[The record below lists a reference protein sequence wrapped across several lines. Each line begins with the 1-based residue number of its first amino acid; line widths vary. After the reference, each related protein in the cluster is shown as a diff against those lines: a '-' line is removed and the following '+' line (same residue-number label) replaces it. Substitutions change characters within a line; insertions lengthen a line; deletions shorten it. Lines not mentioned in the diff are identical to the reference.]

1 MIQLNLFINKNIVN
15 FILLLY
21 KLMRCFMRKR
31 LLIVFSVL
39 LFLLC
44 LSVVSATDE
53 NTNSSI
59 VAQDYDGNEFY
70 VDLGGDDSNSG
81 QLNSPFNSINK
92 AVEVSKSNDNVVIH
106 LGEGTFEGNGNVMI
120 SINKAHLSQ
129 GGSITIVGAGAD
141 KTIIKGSSA
150 YYAFNIYADS
160 VVTLRDLSIVDC
172 KSVEGGAICN
182 SGTLLVDNCIFRNN
196 FAFNTGGAISSIENG
211 DCKIY
216 NSVFINNSV
225 ICNDEYENAN
235 GGAVYSLKSDL
246 LVDSC
251 RFVGNFAKGNCLN
264 AISGGAIYVGAYLN
278 NVPSVKNSNFI
289 NNYVVSTSFRTNW
302 QYAKGGSIYMINCNL
317 FNDSFINSSVTGN
330 NGVGGSYYSE
340 PKYLNSISN
349 ILRINS
355 SVNGVLESNIYPADY
370 DGKYSNEVVVY
381 VSVNGN
387 DENGNGSFNNPYA
400 TIANAI
406 AKSVGNVYNLKVYL
420 LDGVYS
426 GAGNTN
432 ISLPS
437 SMNIQIAGIGSKV
450 IIDGS
455 GSNWFAA
462 NERSISGFKYA
473 LSNLTLINF
482 KAKSIGY
489 KKENN
494 IGVISNYA
502 DLTIDNCIFKNIIGS
517 SISNYDLANLKV
529 ISSSFVDSKHLGFYG
544 GVLFNYD
551 ANARFYK
558 CIVNNYSS
566 TDIFYSTAVNTENVY
581 LEFFNSTFKNL
592 KSFDSRCKFLGASNT
607 NVTMSYVNYAD
618 NDCNFAVAYDKS
630 FMKIDNSVFK
640 NSNWLSGSVN
650 GMIWNVC
657 NSSFININSLTFS
670 SINGYKSNFN
680 GCLFDGGNVEFRGN
694 IITVGNSSFYNN
706 KVIIVNN
713 DNQKGNLDFN
723 YNYWIDETP
732 KNMMDTTAN
741 VKLNYWIV
749 KHLSAENLFNDSYKV
764 VISYKLF
771 DGSNYKNYDVR
782 YVPIKP
788 VRFILIT
795 SKGTNSLDSGTLIND
810 IFEFI
815 NTANNDRNVVVS
827 FTDNTKLNITLYNQ
841 HKVDTNIDL
850 SQKTAKI
857 GDIVEINVNI
867 KDNKTGL
874 AVDSGIVEIY
884 LNNKLI
890 SSNNVTG
897 VAISKSITV
906 DESKSFYNISVIYK
920 GNNKYS
926 NSSNSIILRIS
937 SLPLETLIISKDL
950 TKYYKNGTHFDIILK
965 DVLGN
970 VLVNKEVKITINGV
984 TYKKIT
990 DTNGKARLSI
1000 NLLPGVYNITTSF
1013 EDDGNYVKSLN
1024 TNKIVVLSKII
1035 TKFVDNNKFIV
1046 KLVNDDG
1053 TPKTNASLAIIANGV
1068 QYNRITNSSGEA
1080 RLNVRLNPS
1089 NYIFTV
1095 TDGLEV
1101 VSSPVH
1107 VLSTIRT
1114 SDISMF
1120 YKDGTRF
1127 AAKLYDANGK
1137 IVSNK
1142 EVAITVNGVTYNKL
1156 TDSKGVAYLNINLN
1170 PGVYSIS
1177 TSYEGK
1183 TVYNTILISAMPV
1196 TIVSSS
1202 IHIQQGTFYKVKF
1215 SDALSN
1221 PIIGQKVGIFV
1232 NGVMYYRETDDLGFA
1247 SLKINLNPGHYMITS
1262 GLLSNI

>member
-1 MIQLNLFINKNIVN
+1 MMKKFLTVFFI
-15 FILLLY
+15 
-21 KLMRCFMRKR
+21 
-31 LLIVFSVL
+31 L

-92 AVEVSKSNDNVVIH
+92 AVEVSNPRDNVVIH

-196 FAFNTGGAISSIENG
+196 FAFNAGGAISSIENG

-225 ICNDEYENAN
+225 TCNDEYGNAN

-251 RFVGNFAKGNCLN
+251 RFVGNFAKSNCLN

-302 QYAKGGSIYMINCNL
+302 EYAKGGSIYMINCNL

-406 AKSVGNVYNLKVYL
+406 AKSAGNVYNLKVYL
-420 LDGVYS
+420 LDGIYS

-437 SMNIQIAGIGSKV
+437 SMNIQIAAIGSKV

-462 NERSISGFKYA
+462 NERSISGFKYV

-482 KAKSIGY
+482 KAKSTGY

-502 DLTIDNCIFKNIIGS
+502 DLTIDNCIFKNIAGS

-529 ISSSFVDSKHLGFYG
+529 INSSFVDSKHLGFYG

-551 ANARFYK
+551 ANARFYN

-630 FMKIDNSVFK
+630 FVKIDNSVFK

-650 GMIWNVC
+650 GMIWNVY

-670 SINGYKSNFN
+670 SINDYKSNFN

-694 IITVGNSSFYNN
+694 TITVGNSSFYNN

-732 KNMMDTTAN
+732 KNMIDTTAN

-788 VRFILIT
+788 VRFTLIT
-795 SKGTNSLDSGTLIND
+795 SKGSNSLDSGTLIND

-815 NTANNDRNVVVS
+815 NTANDDRNVVVS

-857 GDIVEINVNI
+857 WDIVEINVNI

-874 AVDSGIVEIY
+874 AVDFGIVEIY

-897 VAISKSITV
+897 LAISKSITV

-920 GNNKYS
+920 GNNKYA
-926 NSSNSIILRIS
+926 NSSNSAILRIS
-937 SLPLETLIISKDL
+937 SIPLETVIISKDL
-950 TKYYKNGTHFDIILK
+950 TKYYKNGSQFDVVLK

-970 VLVNKEVKITINGV
+970 VLVGKIVKITINGV
-984 TYKKIT
+984 TYNKIT
-990 DTNGKARLSI
+990 NDKGEARLSI
-1000 NLLPGVYNITTSF
+1000 NLFPGVYNITVLF
-1013 EDDGNYVKSLN
+1013 EDDDNYVKSLN

-1068 QYNRITNSSGEA
+1068 QYNRITNGSGEA
-1080 RLNVRLNPS
+1080 RLNVRLNPN
-1089 NYIFTV
+1089 NYIFAV
-1095 TDGLEV
+1095 TDGQEV
-1101 VSSPVH
+1101 VSSSVN
-1107 VLSTIRT
+1107 VLSTIET

-1120 YKDGTRF
+1120 YKDGTKYSV
-1127 AAKLYDANGK
+1127 KLCDLDGN
-1137 IVSNK
+1137 IMPNK
-1142 EVAITVNGVTYNKL
+1142 NVAITINGVTYNKV
-1156 TDSKGVAYLNINLN
+1156 TDSNGVAYLNINLN
-1170 PGVYSIS
+1170 PGTYSVWATYGDKTVCNTVSIS
-1177 TSYEGK
+1177 PMVVS
-1183 TVYNTILISAMPV
+1183 M
-1196 TIVSSS
+1196 VSSS
-1202 IHIQQGTFYKVKF
+1202 VNIQQGTFYKVKF

-1221 PIIGQKVGIFV
+1221 PIVGQEVGILI
-1232 NGVMYYRETDDLGFA
+1232 NGIMYHRVTDELGVA
-1247 SLKINLNPGHYMITS
+1247 SIKINLNPGSYMVMS
-1262 GLLSNI
+1262 GLLSNAYEAKTINNVITVSGDYL

>member
-1 MIQLNLFINKNIVN
+1 
-15 FILLLY
+15 
-21 KLMRCFMRKR
+21 MRKKF
-31 LLIVFSVL
+31 LTVFFIL

-92 AVEVSKSNDNVVIH
+92 AVEVSNPRDNVVIH

-225 ICNDEYENAN
+225 TCNDEYENAK

-264 AISGGAIYVGAYLN
+264 AISGGAIYVGTYLN

-289 NNYVVSTSFRTNW
+289 NNYVVSTNFRTNW

-355 SVNGVLESNIYPADY
+355 TVNGVLESNIYPADY

-406 AKSVGNVYNLKVYL
+406 AKSAGNVYNLKVYL
-420 LDGVYS
+420 LDGIYS

-462 NERSISGFKYA
+462 NERSISGFKYV

-482 KAKSIGY
+482 KAKSTGY

-551 ANARFYK
+551 ANARFYN
-558 CIVNNYSS
+558 CIVDNYSSS

-630 FMKIDNSVFK
+630 FVKIDNSVFK

-650 GMIWNVC
+650 GMIWNVY

-670 SINGYKSNFN
+670 SINDYKSNFN

-694 IITVGNSSFYNN
+694 TITVGNSSFYNN

-723 YNYWIDETP
+723 YNYWNNNNP
-732 KNMMDTTAN
+732 KNMIDTTAN

-795 SKGTNSLDSGTLIND
+795 SKGSNSLDSGTLIND

-815 NTANNDRNVVVS
+815 NTANDDRNVVVS

-874 AVDSGIVEIY
+874 AVDFGIVEIY

-897 VAISKSITV
+897 LAISKSITV

-920 GNNKYS
+920 GNNKYAD
-926 NSSNSIILRIS
+926 SSNSAILRIS
-937 SLPLETLIISKDL
+937 SIPLETVIISKDL
-950 TKYYKNGTHFDIILK
+950 TKYYKNGSQFDVVLK

-970 VLVNKEVKITINGV
+970 VLVGKIVKITINGV
-984 TYKKIT
+984 TYNKIT
-990 DTNGKARLSI
+990 NDKGEARLSI
-1000 NLLPGVYNITTSF
+1000 NLFPGVYNITVLF
-1013 EDDGNYVKSLN
+1013 EDDDNYVKSLN

-1068 QYNRITNSSGEA
+1068 QYNRITNGSGEA
-1080 RLNVRLNPS
+1080 RLNVRLNPN
-1089 NYIFTV
+1089 NYIFAV
-1095 TDGLEV
+1095 TDGQEV
-1101 VSSPVH
+1101 VSSSVN
-1107 VLSTIRT
+1107 VLSTIET

-1120 YKDGTRF
+1120 YKDGTKYSV
-1127 AAKLYDANGK
+1127 KLCDLDGN
-1137 IVSNK
+1137 IMPNK
-1142 EVAITVNGVTYNKL
+1142 NVAITINGVTYNKV
-1156 TDSKGVAYLNINLN
+1156 TDSNGVAYLNINLN
-1170 PGVYSIS
+1170 PGTYSVWATYGDKTVCNTVSIS
-1177 TSYEGK
+1177 PMVVS
-1183 TVYNTILISAMPV
+1183 M
-1196 TIVSSS
+1196 VSSS
-1202 IHIQQGTFYKVKF
+1202 VNIQQGTFYKVKF

-1221 PIIGQKVGIFV
+1221 PIVGQEVGILI
-1232 NGVMYYRETDDLGFA
+1232 NGIMYHRVTDELGVA
-1247 SLKINLNPGHYMITS
+1247 SIKINLNPGSYMVMS
-1262 GLLSNI
+1262 GLLSNAYEAKTINNVITVSGDYL

>member
-1 MIQLNLFINKNIVN
+1 
-15 FILLLY
+15 
-21 KLMRCFMRKR
+21 MRKKF
-31 LLIVFSVL
+31 LTVFFIL

-59 VAQDYDGNEFY
+59 VVQDYDGNEFY

-92 AVEVSKSNDNVVIH
+92 AVEVSDPRDNVVIY

-225 ICNDEYENAN
+225 TCNDEYGNAN

-302 QYAKGGSIYMINCNL
+302 EYAKGGSIYMINCNL

-406 AKSVGNVYNLKVYL
+406 AKSAGNVYNLKVYL

-462 NERSISGFKYA
+462 NERSISGFKYV

-482 KAKSIGY
+482 KAKSTGY

-502 DLTIDNCIFKNIIGS
+502 DLTIDNCIFKNIAGS

-551 ANARFYK
+551 ANARFYN

-607 NVTMSYVNYAD
+607 NVTMSHINYID

-630 FMKIDNSVFK
+630 FVKIDNSVFK

-650 GMIWNVC
+650 GMIWNVY

-670 SINGYKSNFN
+670 SINDYKSNFN

-694 IITVGNSSFYNN
+694 TITVGNSSFYNN

-723 YNYWIDETP
+723 YNYWNNNNP
-732 KNMMDTTAN
+732 KNMIDTTAN

-782 YVPIKP
+782 YVPVKP

-795 SKGTNSLDSGTLIND
+795 SKGSNSLDSGTLIND

-815 NTANNDRNVVVS
+815 NTANDDRNVVVS

-874 AVDSGIVEIY
+874 AVDFGIVEIY

-897 VAISKSITV
+897 LAISKSITV

-920 GNNKYS
+920 GNNKYA
-926 NSSNSIILRIS
+926 NSSNSAILRIS
-937 SLPLETLIISKDL
+937 SIPLETVIISKDL
-950 TKYYKNGTHFDIILK
+950 TKYYKNGSQFDVVLK

-970 VLVNKEVKITINGV
+970 VLVGKIVKITINGV
-984 TYKKIT
+984 TYNKIT
-990 DTNGKARLSI
+990 NDKGEARLSI
-1000 NLLPGVYNITTSF
+1000 NLFPGVYNITVLF
-1013 EDDGNYVKSLN
+1013 EDDDNYVKSLN

-1068 QYNRITNSSGEA
+1068 QYNRITNGSGEA
-1080 RLNVRLNPS
+1080 RLNVRLNPN
-1089 NYIFTV
+1089 NYIFAV
-1095 TDGLEV
+1095 TDGQEV
-1101 VSSPVH
+1101 VSSSVN
-1107 VLSTIRT
+1107 VLSTIET

-1120 YKDGTRF
+1120 YKDGTKYSV
-1127 AAKLYDANGK
+1127 KLCDLDGN
-1137 IVSNK
+1137 IMPNK
-1142 EVAITVNGVTYNKL
+1142 NVAITINGVTYNKV
-1156 TDSKGVAYLNINLN
+1156 TDSNGVAYLNINLN
-1170 PGVYSIS
+1170 PGTYSVWATYGDKTVCNTVSIS
-1177 TSYEGK
+1177 PMVVS
-1183 TVYNTILISAMPV
+1183 M
-1196 TIVSSS
+1196 VSSS
-1202 IHIQQGTFYKVKF
+1202 VNIQQGTFYKVKF

-1221 PIIGQKVGIFV
+1221 PIVGQEVGILI
-1232 NGVMYYRETDDLGFA
+1232 NGIMYHRVTDELGVA
-1247 SLKINLNPGHYMITS
+1247 SIKINLNPGSYMVMS
-1262 GLLSNI
+1262 GLLSNAYEAKTINNVITVSGDYL

>member
-1 MIQLNLFINKNIVN
+1 
-15 FILLLY
+15 
-21 KLMRCFMRKR
+21 MRKKF
-31 LLIVFSVL
+31 LTVFFIL

-92 AVEVSKSNDNVVIH
+92 AVEVSNPRDNVVIH

-225 ICNDEYENAN
+225 TCNDEYGNAN

-302 QYAKGGSIYMINCNL
+302 EYAKGGSIYMINCNL

-387 DENGNGSFNNPYA
+387 DEKGNGSFNNPYA

-406 AKSVGNVYNLKVYL
+406 AKSAGNVYNLKVYL

-462 NERSISGFKYA
+462 NERSISGFKYV

-482 KAKSIGY
+482 KAKSTGY

-551 ANARFYK
+551 ANARFYN

-630 FMKIDNSVFK
+630 FVKIDNSVFK

-650 GMIWNVC
+650 GMIWDVC

-670 SINGYKSNFN
+670 SINDYKSNFN

-694 IITVGNSSFYNN
+694 TITVGNSSFYNN

-723 YNYWIDETP
+723 YNYWNNNNP
-732 KNMMDTTAN
+732 KNMIDTTAN

-782 YVPIKP
+782 YVPVKP
-788 VRFILIT
+788 VRFTLIT

-815 NTANNDRNVVVS
+815 NTANDDRNVVVS

-857 GDIVEINVNI
+857 WDIVEINVNI

-874 AVDSGIVEIY
+874 AVDFGIVEIY

-897 VAISKSITV
+897 LAISKSITV

-920 GNNKYS
+920 GNNKYAD
-926 NSSNSIILRIS
+926 SSNSAILRIS
-937 SLPLETLIISKDL
+937 SIPLETVIISKDL
-950 TKYYKNGTHFDIILK
+950 TKYYKNGSQFDVVLK

-970 VLVNKEVKITINGV
+970 VLVGKIVKITINGV
-984 TYKKIT
+984 TYNKIT
-990 DTNGKARLSI
+990 NDKGEARLSI
-1000 NLLPGVYNITTSF
+1000 NLFPGVYNITVLF
-1013 EDDGNYVKSLN
+1013 EDDDNYVKSLN
-1024 TNKIVVLSKII
+1024 INKIVVLSKII

-1068 QYNRITNSSGEA
+1068 QYNRITNGSGEA
-1080 RLNVRLNPS
+1080 RLNVRLNPN
-1089 NYIFTV
+1089 NYIFAV
-1095 TDGLEV
+1095 TDGQEV
-1101 VSSPVH
+1101 VSSSVN
-1107 VLSTIRT
+1107 VLSTIET

-1120 YKDGTRF
+1120 YKDGTKYSV
-1127 AAKLYDANGK
+1127 KLCDLDGN
-1137 IVSNK
+1137 IMPNK
-1142 EVAITVNGVTYNKL
+1142 NVAITINGVTYNKV
-1156 TDSKGVAYLNINLN
+1156 TDSNGVAYLNINLN
-1170 PGVYSIS
+1170 PGTYSVWATYGDKTVCNTVSIS
-1177 TSYEGK
+1177 PMVVS
-1183 TVYNTILISAMPV
+1183 M
-1196 TIVSSS
+1196 VSSS
-1202 IHIQQGTFYKVKF
+1202 VNIQQGTFYKVKF

-1221 PIIGQKVGIFV
+1221 PIVGQEVGILI
-1232 NGVMYYRETDDLGFA
+1232 NGIMYHRVTDELGVA
-1247 SLKINLNPGHYMITS
+1247 SIKINLNPGSYMVMS
-1262 GLLSNI
+1262 GLLSNAYEAKTINNVITVSGDYL

>member
-1 MIQLNLFINKNIVN
+1 
-15 FILLLY
+15 
-21 KLMRCFMRKR
+21 MRKKF
-31 LLIVFSVL
+31 LTIFFIL

-92 AVEVSKSNDNVVIH
+92 AVEVSNPRDNVVIH

-182 SGTLLVDNCIFRNN
+182 SGTLLVDKCIFRNN
-196 FAFNTGGAISSIENG
+196 FAFNAGGAISSIENG

-225 ICNDEYENAN
+225 TCNDEYGNAN

-302 QYAKGGSIYMINCNL
+302 EYAKGGSIYMINCNL

-406 AKSVGNVYNLKVYL
+406 AKSAGNVYNLKVYL
-420 LDGVYS
+420 LDGIYS

-462 NERSISGFKYA
+462 NERSISGFKYV

-482 KAKSIGY
+482 KAKSTGY

-502 DLTIDNCIFKNIIGS
+502 DLTIDNCIFKNIAGS

-551 ANARFYK
+551 ANARFYN

-607 NVTMSYVNYAD
+607 NVTMSHINYID

-630 FMKIDNSVFK
+630 FVKIDNSVFK

-650 GMIWNVC
+650 GMIWNVY

-670 SINGYKSNFN
+670 SINDYKSNFN

-694 IITVGNSSFYNN
+694 TITVGNSSFYNN

-723 YNYWIDETP
+723 YNYWNNNNP
-732 KNMMDTTAN
+732 KNMIDTTAN

-782 YVPIKP
+782 YVPVKP
-788 VRFILIT
+788 VRFTLIT

-815 NTANNDRNVVVS
+815 NTANDDRNVVVS

-874 AVDSGIVEIY
+874 AVDFGIVEIY

-897 VAISKSITV
+897 LAISKSITV

-920 GNNKYS
+920 GNNKYA
-926 NSSNSIILRIS
+926 NSSNSAILRIS
-937 SLPLETLIISKDL
+937 SIPLETVIISKDL
-950 TKYYKNGTHFDIILK
+950 TKYYKNGSQFDVVLK

-970 VLVNKEVKITINGV
+970 VLVGKIVKITINGV
-984 TYKKIT
+984 TYNKIT
-990 DTNGKARLSI
+990 NDKGEARLSI
-1000 NLLPGVYNITTSF
+1000 NLFPGVYNITVLF
-1013 EDDGNYVKSLN
+1013 EDDDNYVKSLN

-1068 QYNRITNSSGEA
+1068 QYNRITNGSGEA
-1080 RLNVRLNPS
+1080 RLNVRLNPN
-1089 NYIFTV
+1089 NYIFAV
-1095 TDGLEV
+1095 TDGQEV
-1101 VSSPVH
+1101 VSSSVN
-1107 VLSTIRT
+1107 VLSTIET

-1120 YKDGTRF
+1120 YKDGTKYSV
-1127 AAKLYDANGK
+1127 KLCDLDGN
-1137 IVSNK
+1137 IMPNK
-1142 EVAITVNGVTYNKL
+1142 NVAITINGVTYNKV
-1156 TDSKGVAYLNINLN
+1156 TDSNGVAYLNINLN
-1170 PGVYSIS
+1170 PGTYSVWATYGDKTVCNTVSIS
-1177 TSYEGK
+1177 PMVVS
-1183 TVYNTILISAMPV
+1183 M
-1196 TIVSSS
+1196 VSSS
-1202 IHIQQGTFYKVKF
+1202 VNIQQGTFYKVKF

-1221 PIIGQKVGIFV
+1221 PIVGQEVGILI
-1232 NGVMYYRETDDLGFA
+1232 NGIMYHRVTDELGVA
-1247 SLKINLNPGHYMITS
+1247 SIKINLNPGSYMVMS
-1262 GLLSNI
+1262 GLLSNAYEAKTINNVITVSGDYL

>member
-1 MIQLNLFINKNIVN
+1 
-15 FILLLY
+15 
-21 KLMRCFMRKR
+21 MRKKF
-31 LLIVFSVL
+31 LTVFFIL

-92 AVEVSKSNDNVVIH
+92 AVEVSNPRDNVVIH

-264 AISGGAIYVGAYLN
+264 AISGGAIYVGTYLN

-289 NNYVVSTSFRTNW
+289 NNYVVSTNFGTNW

-406 AKSVGNVYNLKVYL
+406 AKSAGNVYNLKVYL

-462 NERSISGFKYA
+462 NERSISGFKYV

-502 DLTIDNCIFKNIIGS
+502 DLTIDNCIFKNIAGS

-551 ANARFYK
+551 ANARFYN

-630 FMKIDNSVFK
+630 SVKIDNSVFK

-650 GMIWNVC
+650 GMIWDVC

-670 SINGYKSNFN
+670 SINDYKSNFN

-732 KNMMDTTAN
+732 KNMIDTTAN

-815 NTANNDRNVVVS
+815 NTANDDRNVVVN

-874 AVDSGIVEIY
+874 AVDFGIVEIY

-897 VAISKSITV
+897 LAISKSITV

-920 GNNKYS
+920 GNNKYA
-926 NSSNSIILRIS
+926 NSSNSAILRIS
-937 SLPLETLIISKDL
+937 SIPLETVIISKDL
-950 TKYYKNGTHFDIILK
+950 TKYYKNGSQFDVVLK

-970 VLVNKEVKITINGV
+970 VLVGKIVKITINGV
-984 TYKKIT
+984 TYNKIT
-990 DTNGKARLSI
+990 NDKGEARLSI
-1000 NLLPGVYNITTSF
+1000 NLFPGVYNITVLF
-1013 EDDGNYVKSLN
+1013 EDDDNYVKSLN

-1068 QYNRITNSSGEA
+1068 QYNRITNGSGEA
-1080 RLNVRLNPS
+1080 RLNVRLNPN
-1089 NYIFTV
+1089 NYIFAV
-1095 TDGLEV
+1095 TDGQEV
-1101 VSSPVH
+1101 VSSSVN
-1107 VLSTIRT
+1107 VLSTIET

-1120 YKDGTRF
+1120 YKDGTKYSV
-1127 AAKLYDANGK
+1127 KLCDLDGN
-1137 IVSNK
+1137 IMPNK
-1142 EVAITVNGVTYNKL
+1142 NVAITINGVTYNKV
-1156 TDSKGVAYLNINLN
+1156 TDSNGVAYLNINLN
-1170 PGVYSIS
+1170 PGTYSVWATYGDKTVCNTVSIS
-1177 TSYEGK
+1177 PMVVS
-1183 TVYNTILISAMPV
+1183 M
-1196 TIVSSS
+1196 VSSS
-1202 IHIQQGTFYKVKF
+1202 VNIQQGTFYKVKF

-1221 PIIGQKVGIFV
+1221 PIVGQEVGILI
-1232 NGVMYYRETDDLGFA
+1232 NGIMYHRVTDELGVA
-1247 SLKINLNPGHYMITS
+1247 SIKINLNPGSYMVMS
-1262 GLLSNI
+1262 GLLSNAYEAKTINNVITVSGDYL

>member
-1 MIQLNLFINKNIVN
+1 MMKKFLTVFFI
-15 FILLLY
+15 
-21 KLMRCFMRKR
+21 
-31 LLIVFSVL
+31 L

-92 AVEVSKSNDNVVIH
+92 AVEVSNPRDNVVIH

-225 ICNDEYENAN
+225 TCNDEYGNAN

-264 AISGGAIYVGAYLN
+264 AISGGAIYVGTYLN

-289 NNYVVSTSFRTNW
+289 NNYVVSTNW
-302 QYAKGGSIYMINCNL
+302 EYAKGGSIYMINCNL

-406 AKSVGNVYNLKVYL
+406 AKSAGNVYNLKVYL

-462 NERSISGFKYA
+462 NERSISGFKYV

-482 KAKSIGY
+482 KAKSTGY

-502 DLTIDNCIFKNIIGS
+502 DLTIDNCIFKNIAGS

-551 ANARFYK
+551 ANARFYN

-630 FMKIDNSVFK
+630 FVKIDNSVFK

-650 GMIWNVC
+650 GMIWNVY

-670 SINGYKSNFN
+670 SINDYKSNFN

-694 IITVGNSSFYNN
+694 TITVGNSSFYNN

-723 YNYWIDETP
+723 YNYWNNNNP
-732 KNMMDTTAN
+732 KNMIDTTAN

-771 DGSNYKNYDVR
+771 DGSDYKDYDVR

-788 VRFILIT
+788 VRFTLIT
-795 SKGTNSLDSGTLIND
+795 SKGSNSLDSGTLIND

-815 NTANNDRNVVVS
+815 NTANDDRNVVVS

-857 GDIVEINVNI
+857 WDIVEINVNI

-874 AVDSGIVEIY
+874 AVDFGIVEIY

-897 VAISKSITV
+897 LAISKSITV

-920 GNNKYS
+920 GNNKYA
-926 NSSNSIILRIS
+926 NSSNSAILRIS
-937 SLPLETLIISKDL
+937 SIPLETVIISKDL
-950 TKYYKNGTHFDIILK
+950 TKYYKNGSQFDVVLK

-970 VLVNKEVKITINGV
+970 VLVGKIVKITINGV
-984 TYKKIT
+984 TYNKIT
-990 DTNGKARLSI
+990 NDKGEARLSI
-1000 NLLPGVYNITTSF
+1000 NLFPGVYNITVLF
-1013 EDDGNYVKSLN
+1013 EDDDNYVKSLN

-1068 QYNRITNSSGEA
+1068 QYNRITNGSGEA
-1080 RLNVRLNPS
+1080 RLNVRLNPN
-1089 NYIFTV
+1089 NYIFAV
-1095 TDGLEV
+1095 TDGQEV
-1101 VSSPVH
+1101 VSSSVN
-1107 VLSTIRT
+1107 VLSTIET

-1120 YKDGTRF
+1120 YKDGTKYSV
-1127 AAKLYDANGK
+1127 KLCDLDGN
-1137 IVSNK
+1137 IMPNK
-1142 EVAITVNGVTYNKL
+1142 NVAITINGVTYNKV
-1156 TDSKGVAYLNINLN
+1156 TDSNGVAYLNINLN
-1170 PGVYSIS
+1170 PGTYSVWATYGDKTVCNTVSIS
-1177 TSYEGK
+1177 PMVVS
-1183 TVYNTILISAMPV
+1183 M
-1196 TIVSSS
+1196 VSSS
-1202 IHIQQGTFYKVKF
+1202 VNIQQGTFYKVKF

-1221 PIIGQKVGIFV
+1221 PIVGQEVGILI
-1232 NGVMYYRETDDLGFA
+1232 NGIMYHRVTDELGVA
-1247 SLKINLNPGHYMITS
+1247 SIKINLNPGSYMVMS
-1262 GLLSNI
+1262 GLLSNAYEAKTINNVITVSGDYL

>member
-1 MIQLNLFINKNIVN
+1 
-15 FILLLY
+15 
-21 KLMRCFMRKR
+21 MRKKF
-31 LLIVFSVL
+31 LTVFFIL

-92 AVEVSKSNDNVVIH
+92 AVEVSNPRDNVVIH

-225 ICNDEYENAN
+225 TCNDEYGNAN

-251 RFVGNFAKGNCLN
+251 RFVGNFAKGKCLN

-289 NNYVVSTSFRTNW
+289 NNYVVSTNFRTNW
-302 QYAKGGSIYMINCNL
+302 EYAKGGSIYMINCNL

-406 AKSVGNVYNLKVYL
+406 AKSAGNVYNLKVYL
-420 LDGVYS
+420 LDGIYS

-437 SMNIQIAGIGSKV
+437 SMNIQIAAIGSKV

-462 NERSISGFKYA
+462 NERSISGFKYV

-482 KAKSIGY
+482 KAKSTGY

-502 DLTIDNCIFKNIIGS
+502 DLTIDNCIFKNIAGS

-551 ANARFYK
+551 ANARFYN

-630 FMKIDNSVFK
+630 FVKIDNSVFK

-650 GMIWNVC
+650 GMIWNVY

-670 SINGYKSNFN
+670 SINDYKSNFN

-694 IITVGNSSFYNN
+694 TITVGNSSFYNN

-732 KNMMDTTAN
+732 KNMIDTTAN

-771 DGSNYKNYDVR
+771 DGSDYKDYDVR

-788 VRFILIT
+788 VRFTLIT
-795 SKGTNSLDSGTLIND
+795 SKGSNSLDSGILIND

-815 NTANNDRNVVVS
+815 NTANDDRNVVVS

-874 AVDSGIVEIY
+874 AVDFGIVEIY

-897 VAISKSITV
+897 LAISKSITV

-920 GNNKYS
+920 GNNKYAD
-926 NSSNSIILRIS
+926 SSNSAILRIS
-937 SLPLETLIISKDL
+937 SIPLETVIISKDL
-950 TKYYKNGTHFDIILK
+950 TKYYKNGSQFDVVLK

-970 VLVNKEVKITINGV
+970 VLVGKIVKITINGV
-984 TYKKIT
+984 TYNKIT
-990 DTNGKARLSI
+990 NDKGEARLSI
-1000 NLLPGVYNITTSF
+1000 NLFPGVYNITVLF
-1013 EDDGNYVKSLN
+1013 EDDDNYVKSLN

-1068 QYNRITNSSGEA
+1068 QYNRITNGSGEA
-1080 RLNVRLNPS
+1080 RLNVRLNPN
-1089 NYIFTV
+1089 NYIFAV
-1095 TDGLEV
+1095 TDGQEV
-1101 VSSPVH
+1101 VSSSVN
-1107 VLSTIRT
+1107 VLSTIET

-1120 YKDGTRF
+1120 YKDGTKYSV
-1127 AAKLYDANGK
+1127 KLCDLDGN
-1137 IVSNK
+1137 IMPNK
-1142 EVAITVNGVTYNKL
+1142 NVAITINGVTYNKV
-1156 TDSKGVAYLNINLN
+1156 TDSNGVAYLNINLN
-1170 PGVYSIS
+1170 PGTYSVWATYGDKTVCNTVSIS
-1177 TSYEGK
+1177 PMVVS
-1183 TVYNTILISAMPV
+1183 M
-1196 TIVSSS
+1196 VSSS
-1202 IHIQQGTFYKVKF
+1202 VNIQQGTFYKVKF

-1221 PIIGQKVGIFV
+1221 PIVGQEVGILI
-1232 NGVMYYRETDDLGFA
+1232 NGIMYHRVTDELGVA
-1247 SLKINLNPGHYMITS
+1247 SIKINLNPGSYMVMS
-1262 GLLSNI
+1262 GLLSNAYEAKTINNVITVSGDYL

>member
-1 MIQLNLFINKNIVN
+1 
-15 FILLLY
+15 
-21 KLMRCFMRKR
+21 MRKKF
-31 LLIVFSVL
+31 LTVFFIL

-92 AVEVSKSNDNVVIH
+92 AVEVSNSRDNVVIY

-182 SGTLLVDNCIFRNN
+182 SGTLLVDKCIFRNN
-196 FAFNTGGAISSIENG
+196 FAFNAGGAISSIENG

-225 ICNDEYENAN
+225 TCNDEYGNAN

-264 AISGGAIYVGAYLN
+264 AISGGAIYVGTYLN

-302 QYAKGGSIYMINCNL
+302 EYAKGGSIYMINCNL

-406 AKSVGNVYNLKVYL
+406 AKSAGNVYNLKVYL

-462 NERSISGFKYA
+462 NERSISGFKYV

-482 KAKSIGY
+482 KAKSTGY

-551 ANARFYK
+551 ANARFYN
-558 CIVNNYSS
+558 CIVDNYSSS

-607 NVTMSYVNYAD
+607 NVTMSHINYID

-630 FMKIDNSVFK
+630 FVKIDNSVFK

-650 GMIWNVC
+650 GMIWDVC

-670 SINGYKSNFN
+670 SINDYKSNFN

-694 IITVGNSSFYNN
+694 TITVGNSSFYNN

-732 KNMMDTTAN
+732 KNMIDTTAN

-782 YVPIKP
+782 YVPVKP
-788 VRFILIT
+788 VRFTLIT

-815 NTANNDRNVVVS
+815 NTANDDRNVVVS

-857 GDIVEINVNI
+857 WDIVEINVNI

-874 AVDSGIVEIY
+874 AVDFGIVEIY

-897 VAISKSITV
+897 LAISKSITV

-920 GNNKYS
+920 GNNKYAD
-926 NSSNSIILRIS
+926 SSNSAILRIS
-937 SLPLETLIISKDL
+937 SIPLETVIISKDL
-950 TKYYKNGTHFDIILK
+950 TKYYKNGSQFDVVLK

-970 VLVNKEVKITINGV
+970 VLVGKIVKITINGV
-984 TYKKIT
+984 TYNKIT
-990 DTNGKARLSI
+990 NDKGEARLSI
-1000 NLLPGVYNITTSF
+1000 NLFPGVYNITVLF
-1013 EDDGNYVKSLN
+1013 EDDDNYVKSLN

-1068 QYNRITNSSGEA
+1068 QYNRITNGSGEA
-1080 RLNVRLNPS
+1080 RLNVRLNPN
-1089 NYIFTV
+1089 NYIFAV
-1095 TDGLEV
+1095 TDGQEV
-1101 VSSPVH
+1101 VSSSVN
-1107 VLSTIRT
+1107 VLSTIET

-1120 YKDGTRF
+1120 YKDGTKYSV
-1127 AAKLYDANGK
+1127 KLCDLDGN
-1137 IVSNK
+1137 IMPNK
-1142 EVAITVNGVTYNKL
+1142 NVAITINGVTYNKV
-1156 TDSKGVAYLNINLN
+1156 TDSNGVAYLNINLN
-1170 PGVYSIS
+1170 PGTYSVWATYGDKTVCNTVSIS
-1177 TSYEGK
+1177 PMVVS
-1183 TVYNTILISAMPV
+1183 M
-1196 TIVSSS
+1196 VSSS
-1202 IHIQQGTFYKVKF
+1202 VNIQQGTFYKVKF

-1221 PIIGQKVGIFV
+1221 PIVGQEVGILI
-1232 NGVMYYRETDDLGFA
+1232 NGIMYHRVTDELGVA
-1247 SLKINLNPGHYMITS
+1247 SIKINLNPGSYMVMS
-1262 GLLSNI
+1262 GLLSNAYEAKTINNVITVSGDYL

>member
-1 MIQLNLFINKNIVN
+1 
-15 FILLLY
+15 
-21 KLMRCFMRKR
+21 MRKKF
-31 LLIVFSVL
+31 LTVFFIL

-92 AVEVSKSNDNVVIH
+92 AVEVSNSRDNVVIY

-196 FAFNTGGAISSIENG
+196 FAFNAGGAISSIENG

-225 ICNDEYENAN
+225 TCNDEYGNAN

-289 NNYVVSTSFRTNW
+289 NNYVVSTNFRTNW

-355 SVNGVLESNIYPADY
+355 TVNGVLESNIYPADY

-406 AKSVGNVYNLKVYL
+406 AKSAGNVYNLKVYL

-462 NERSISGFKYA
+462 NERSISGFKYV

-482 KAKSIGY
+482 KAKSTGY

-502 DLTIDNCIFKNIIGS
+502 DLTIDNCIFKNIAGS

-551 ANARFYK
+551 ANARFYN

-630 FMKIDNSVFK
+630 SVKIDNSVFK

-650 GMIWNVC
+650 GMIWDVC

-670 SINGYKSNFN
+670 SINDYKSNFN

-694 IITVGNSSFYNN
+694 TITVGNSSFYNN

-713 DNQKGNLDFN
+713 DNQKGNLDFD

-732 KNMMDTTAN
+732 KNMIDTTAN

-771 DGSNYKNYDVR
+771 DGSDYKDYDVR
-782 YVPIKP
+782 YVPVKP
-788 VRFILIT
+788 VRFTLIT
-795 SKGTNSLDSGTLIND
+795 SKGTNSLDSGILIND

-815 NTANNDRNVVVS
+815 NTANDDRNVVVS

-874 AVDSGIVEIY
+874 AVDFGIVEIY

-897 VAISKSITV
+897 LAISKSITV

-920 GNNKYS
+920 GNNKYAD
-926 NSSNSIILRIS
+926 SSNSAILRIS
-937 SLPLETLIISKDL
+937 SIPLETVIISKDL
-950 TKYYKNGTHFDIILK
+950 TKYYKNGSQFDVVLK

-970 VLVNKEVKITINGV
+970 VLVGKIVKITINGV
-984 TYKKIT
+984 TYNKIT
-990 DTNGKARLSI
+990 NDKGEARLSI
-1000 NLLPGVYNITTSF
+1000 NLFPGVYNITVLF
-1013 EDDGNYVKSLN
+1013 EDDDNYVKSLN

-1068 QYNRITNSSGEA
+1068 QYNRITNGSGEA
-1080 RLNVRLNPS
+1080 RLNVRLNPN
-1089 NYIFTV
+1089 NYIFAV
-1095 TDGLEV
+1095 TDGQEV
-1101 VSSPVH
+1101 VSSSVN
-1107 VLSTIRT
+1107 VLSTIET

-1120 YKDGTRF
+1120 YKDGTKYSV
-1127 AAKLYDANGK
+1127 KLCDLDGN
-1137 IVSNK
+1137 IMPNK
-1142 EVAITVNGVTYNKL
+1142 NVAITINGVTYNKV
-1156 TDSKGVAYLNINLN
+1156 TDSNGVAYLNINLN
-1170 PGVYSIS
+1170 PGTYSVWATYGDKTVCNTVSIS
-1177 TSYEGK
+1177 PMVVS
-1183 TVYNTILISAMPV
+1183 M
-1196 TIVSSS
+1196 VSSS
-1202 IHIQQGTFYKVKF
+1202 VNIQQGTFYKVKF

-1221 PIIGQKVGIFV
+1221 PIVGQEVGILI
-1232 NGVMYYRETDDLGFA
+1232 NGIMYHRVTDELGVA
-1247 SLKINLNPGHYMITS
+1247 SIKINLNPGSYMVMS
-1262 GLLSNI
+1262 GLLSNAYEAKTINNVITVSGDYL

>member
-1 MIQLNLFINKNIVN
+1 
-15 FILLLY
+15 
-21 KLMRCFMRKR
+21 
-31 LLIVFSVL
+31 
-39 LFLLC
+39 
-44 LSVVSATDE
+44 
-53 NTNSSI
+53 
-59 VAQDYDGNEFY
+59 
-70 VDLGGDDSNSG
+70 
-81 QLNSPFNSINK
+81 
-92 AVEVSKSNDNVVIH
+92 
-106 LGEGTFEGNGNVMI
+106 
-120 SINKAHLSQ
+120 
-129 GGSITIVGAGAD
+129 
-141 KTIIKGSSA
+141 
-150 YYAFNIYADS
+150 
-160 VVTLRDLSIVDC
+160 
-172 KSVEGGAICN
+172 
-182 SGTLLVDNCIFRNN
+182 
-196 FAFNTGGAISSIENG
+196 
-211 DCKIY
+211 
-216 NSVFINNSV
+216 
-225 ICNDEYENAN
+225 
-235 GGAVYSLKSDL
+235 
-246 LVDSC
+246 
-251 RFVGNFAKGNCLN
+251 
-264 AISGGAIYVGAYLN
+264 
-278 NVPSVKNSNFI
+278 
-289 NNYVVSTSFRTNW
+289 
-302 QYAKGGSIYMINCNL
+302 
-317 FNDSFINSSVTGN
+317 
-330 NGVGGSYYSE
+330 
-340 PKYLNSISN
+340 
-349 ILRINS
+349 
-355 SVNGVLESNIYPADY
+355 
-370 DGKYSNEVVVY
+370 
-381 VSVNGN
+381 
-387 DENGNGSFNNPYA
+387 
-400 TIANAI
+400 
-406 AKSVGNVYNLKVYL
+406 
-420 LDGVYS
+420 
-426 GAGNTN
+426 
-432 ISLPS
+432 
-437 SMNIQIAGIGSKV
+437 
-450 IIDGS
+450 
-455 GSNWFAA
+455 
-462 NERSISGFKYA
+462 
-473 LSNLTLINF
+473 
-482 KAKSIGY
+482 
-489 KKENN
+489 
-494 IGVISNYA
+494 
-502 DLTIDNCIFKNIIGS
+502 
-517 SISNYDLANLKV
+517 
-529 ISSSFVDSKHLGFYG
+529 
-544 GVLFNYD
+544 
-551 ANARFYK
+551 
-558 CIVNNYSS
+558 
-566 TDIFYSTAVNTENVY
+566 
-581 LEFFNSTFKNL
+581 
-592 KSFDSRCKFLGASNT
+592 
-607 NVTMSYVNYAD
+607 MSYVNYAD

-815 NTANNDRNVVVS
+815 NTANDDRNVVVS

-926 NSSNSIILRIS
+926 NSSNSVILRIS

-1170 PGVYSIS
+1170 PGFIVFQQVMRV
-1177 TSYEGK
+1177 K
-1183 TVYNTILISAMPV
+1183 LFTIL
-1196 TIVSSS
+1196 
-1202 IHIQQGTFYKVKF
+1202 F
-1215 SDALSN
+1215 
-1221 PIIGQKVGIFV
+1221 
-1232 NGVMYYRETDDLGFA
+1232 
-1247 SLKINLNPGHYMITS
+1247 
-1262 GLLSNI
+1262 

>member
-1 MIQLNLFINKNIVN
+1 
-15 FILLLY
+15 
-21 KLMRCFMRKR
+21 MRKKF
-31 LLIVFSVL
+31 LTVFFIL

-92 AVEVSKSNDNVVIH
+92 AVEVSNPRDNVVIH

-182 SGTLLVDNCIFRNN
+182 SGTLLVDKCIFRNN
-196 FAFNTGGAISSIENG
+196 FAFNAGGAISSIENG

-225 ICNDEYENAN
+225 TCNDEYGNAN

-302 QYAKGGSIYMINCNL
+302 EYAKGGSIYMINCNL

-406 AKSVGNVYNLKVYL
+406 AKSAGNVYNLKVYL
-420 LDGVYS
+420 LDGIYS

-437 SMNIQIAGIGSKV
+437 SMNIQIAAIGSKV

-462 NERSISGFKYA
+462 NERSISGFKYV

-482 KAKSIGY
+482 KAKSTGY

-502 DLTIDNCIFKNIIGS
+502 DLTIDNCIFKNIAGS

-551 ANARFYK
+551 ANARFYN

-630 FMKIDNSVFK
+630 SVKIDNSVFK

-650 GMIWNVC
+650 GMIWDVC

-670 SINGYKSNFN
+670 SINDYKSNFN

-694 IITVGNSSFYNN
+694 TITVGNSSFYNN

-732 KNMMDTTAN
+732 KNMIDTTAN

-782 YVPIKP
+782 YVPVKP
-788 VRFILIT
+788 VRFTLIT
-795 SKGTNSLDSGTLIND
+795 SKGSNSLDSGILIND

-815 NTANNDRNVVVS
+815 NTANDDRNVVVS

-874 AVDSGIVEIY
+874 AVDFGIVEIY

-897 VAISKSITV
+897 LAISKSITV

-920 GNNKYS
+920 GNNKYAD
-926 NSSNSIILRIS
+926 SSNSAILRIS
-937 SLPLETLIISKDL
+937 SIPLETVIISKDL
-950 TKYYKNGTHFDIILK
+950 TKYYKNGSQFDVVLK

-970 VLVNKEVKITINGV
+970 VLVGKIVKITINGV
-984 TYKKIT
+984 TYNKIT
-990 DTNGKARLSI
+990 NDKGEARLSI
-1000 NLLPGVYNITTSF
+1000 NLFPGVYNITVLF
-1013 EDDGNYVKSLN
+1013 EDDDNYVKSLN

-1068 QYNRITNSSGEA
+1068 QYNRITNGSGEA
-1080 RLNVRLNPS
+1080 RLNVRLNPN
-1089 NYIFTV
+1089 NYIFAV
-1095 TDGLEV
+1095 TDGQEV
-1101 VSSPVH
+1101 VSSSVN
-1107 VLSTIRT
+1107 VLSTIET

-1120 YKDGTRF
+1120 YKDGTKYSV
-1127 AAKLYDANGK
+1127 KLCDLDGN
-1137 IVSNK
+1137 IMPNK
-1142 EVAITVNGVTYNKL
+1142 NVAITINGVTYNKV
-1156 TDSKGVAYLNINLN
+1156 TDSNGVAYLNINLN
-1170 PGVYSIS
+1170 PGTYSVWATYGDKTVCNTVSIS
-1177 TSYEGK
+1177 PMVVS
-1183 TVYNTILISAMPV
+1183 M
-1196 TIVSSS
+1196 VSSS
-1202 IHIQQGTFYKVKF
+1202 VNIQQGTFYKVKF

-1221 PIIGQKVGIFV
+1221 PIVGQEVGILI
-1232 NGVMYYRETDDLGFA
+1232 NGIMYHRVTDELGVA
-1247 SLKINLNPGHYMITS
+1247 SIKINLNPGSYMVMS
-1262 GLLSNI
+1262 GLLSNAYEAKTINNVITVSGDYL

>member
-1 MIQLNLFINKNIVN
+1 
-15 FILLLY
+15 
-21 KLMRCFMRKR
+21 MRKKF
-31 LLIVFSVL
+31 LTVFFIL

-92 AVEVSKSNDNVVIH
+92 AVEVSNPRDNVVIH

-182 SGTLLVDNCIFRNN
+182 SGTLLVDKCIFRNN
-196 FAFNTGGAISSIENG
+196 FAFNAGGAISSIENG

-225 ICNDEYENAN
+225 TCNDEYGNAN

-251 RFVGNFAKGNCLN
+251 RFVGNFAKSNCLN
-264 AISGGAIYVGAYLN
+264 AISGGAIYVGTYLN

-289 NNYVVSTSFRTNW
+289 NNYVVSTNFRTNW
-302 QYAKGGSIYMINCNL
+302 EYAKGGSIYMINCNL

-406 AKSVGNVYNLKVYL
+406 AKSAGNVYNLKVYL
-420 LDGVYS
+420 LDGIYS

-437 SMNIQIAGIGSKV
+437 SMNIQIAAIGSKV

-462 NERSISGFKYA
+462 NERSISGFKYV
-473 LSNLTLINF
+473 LSNLNLINF
-482 KAKSIGY
+482 KAKSTGY

-529 ISSSFVDSKHLGFYG
+529 INSSFVDSKHLGFYG

-551 ANARFYK
+551 ANARFYN

-630 FMKIDNSVFK
+630 FVKIDNSVFK

-650 GMIWNVC
+650 GMIWDVC

-670 SINGYKSNFN
+670 SINDYKSNFN

-694 IITVGNSSFYNN
+694 TITVGNSSFYNN

-723 YNYWIDETP
+723 YNYWNNNNP
-732 KNMMDTTAN
+732 KNMIDTTAN

-771 DGSNYKNYDVR
+771 DGSDYKDYDVR

-788 VRFILIT
+788 VRFTLIT
-795 SKGTNSLDSGTLIND
+795 SKGSNSLDSGTLIND

-815 NTANNDRNVVVS
+815 NTANDDRNVVVS

-874 AVDSGIVEIY
+874 AVDFGIVEIY

-897 VAISKSITV
+897 LAISKSITV

-920 GNNKYS
+920 GNNKYAD
-926 NSSNSIILRIS
+926 SSNSAILRIS
-937 SLPLETLIISKDL
+937 SIPLETVIISKDL
-950 TKYYKNGTHFDIILK
+950 TKYYKNGSQFDVVLK

-970 VLVNKEVKITINGV
+970 VLVGKIVKITINGV
-984 TYKKIT
+984 TYNKIT
-990 DTNGKARLSI
+990 NDKGEARLSI
-1000 NLLPGVYNITTSF
+1000 NLFPGVYNITVLF
-1013 EDDGNYVKSLN
+1013 EDDDNYVKSLN

-1068 QYNRITNSSGEA
+1068 QYNRITNGSGEA
-1080 RLNVRLNPS
+1080 RLNVRLNPN
-1089 NYIFTV
+1089 NYIFAV
-1095 TDGLEV
+1095 TDGQEV
-1101 VSSPVH
+1101 VSSSVN
-1107 VLSTIRT
+1107 VLSTIET

-1120 YKDGTRF
+1120 YKDGTKYSV
-1127 AAKLYDANGK
+1127 KLCDLDGN
-1137 IVSNK
+1137 IMPNK
-1142 EVAITVNGVTYNKL
+1142 NVAITINGVTYNKV
-1156 TDSKGVAYLNINLN
+1156 TDSNGVAYLNINLN
-1170 PGVYSIS
+1170 PGTYSVWATYGDKTVCNTVSIS
-1177 TSYEGK
+1177 PMVVS
-1183 TVYNTILISAMPV
+1183 M
-1196 TIVSSS
+1196 VSSS
-1202 IHIQQGTFYKVKF
+1202 VNIQQGTFYKVKF

-1221 PIIGQKVGIFV
+1221 PIVGQEVGILI
-1232 NGVMYYRETDDLGFA
+1232 NGIMYHRVTDELGVA
-1247 SLKINLNPGHYMITS
+1247 SIKINLNPGSYMVMS
-1262 GLLSNI
+1262 GLLSNAYEAKTINNVITVSGDYL

>member
-1 MIQLNLFINKNIVN
+1 
-15 FILLLY
+15 
-21 KLMRCFMRKR
+21 MRKKF
-31 LLIVFSVL
+31 LTVFFIL

-92 AVEVSKSNDNVVIH
+92 AVEVSNPRDNVVIH

-225 ICNDEYENAN
+225 TCNDEYGNAN

-264 AISGGAIYVGAYLN
+264 AISGGAIYVGTYLN

-289 NNYVVSTSFRTNW
+289 NNYVVSTNFRTNW

-406 AKSVGNVYNLKVYL
+406 AKSAGNVYNLKVYL
-420 LDGVYS
+420 LDGIYS

-437 SMNIQIAGIGSKV
+437 SMNIQIAAIGSKV

-462 NERSISGFKYA
+462 NERSISGFKYV
-473 LSNLTLINF
+473 LSNLNLINF
-482 KAKSIGY
+482 KAKSTGY

-502 DLTIDNCIFKNIIGS
+502 DLTIDNCIFKNIAGS

-529 ISSSFVDSKHLGFYG
+529 ISSSFVDSKHSWFYG

-551 ANARFYK
+551 ANARFYN

-607 NVTMSYVNYAD
+607 NVTMSHINYID

-630 FMKIDNSVFK
+630 SVKIDNSVFK

-670 SINGYKSNFN
+670 SINDYKSNFN

-694 IITVGNSSFYNN
+694 TITVGNSSFYNN

-732 KNMMDTTAN
+732 KNMIDTTAN

-782 YVPIKP
+782 YVPVKP
-788 VRFILIT
+788 VRFTLIT

-815 NTANNDRNVVVS
+815 NTANDDRNVVVS

-857 GDIVEINVNI
+857 WDIVEINVNI

-874 AVDSGIVEIY
+874 AVDFGIVEIY

-897 VAISKSITV
+897 LAISKSITV

-920 GNNKYS
+920 GNNKYAD
-926 NSSNSIILRIS
+926 SSNSAILRIS
-937 SLPLETLIISKDL
+937 SIPLETVIISKDL
-950 TKYYKNGTHFDIILK
+950 TKYYKNGSQFDVVLK

-970 VLVNKEVKITINGV
+970 VLVGKIVKITINGV
-984 TYKKIT
+984 TYNKIT
-990 DTNGKARLSI
+990 NDKGEARLSI
-1000 NLLPGVYNITTSF
+1000 NLFPGVYNITVLF
-1013 EDDGNYVKSLN
+1013 EDDDNYVKSLN

-1068 QYNRITNSSGEA
+1068 QYNRITNGSGEA
-1080 RLNVRLNPS
+1080 RLNVRLNPN
-1089 NYIFTV
+1089 NYIFAV
-1095 TDGLEV
+1095 TDGQEV
-1101 VSSPVH
+1101 VSSSVN
-1107 VLSTIRT
+1107 VLSTIET

-1120 YKDGTRF
+1120 YKDGTKYSV
-1127 AAKLYDANGK
+1127 KLCDLDGN
-1137 IVSNK
+1137 IMPNK
-1142 EVAITVNGVTYNKL
+1142 NVAITINGVTYNKV
-1156 TDSKGVAYLNINLN
+1156 TDSNGVAYLNINLN
-1170 PGVYSIS
+1170 PGTYSVWATYGDKTVCNTVSIS
-1177 TSYEGK
+1177 PMVVS
-1183 TVYNTILISAMPV
+1183 M
-1196 TIVSSS
+1196 VSSS
-1202 IHIQQGTFYKVKF
+1202 VNIQQGTFYKVKF

-1221 PIIGQKVGIFV
+1221 PIVGQEVGILI
-1232 NGVMYYRETDDLGFA
+1232 NGIMYHRVTDELGVA
-1247 SLKINLNPGHYMITS
+1247 SIKINLNPGSYMVMS
-1262 GLLSNI
+1262 GLLSNAYEAKTINNVITVSGDYL

>member
-1 MIQLNLFINKNIVN
+1 
-15 FILLLY
+15 
-21 KLMRCFMRKR
+21 MRKKF
-31 LLIVFSVL
+31 LTVFFIL

-44 LSVVSATDE
+44 LSVISATDE

-92 AVEVSKSNDNVVIH
+92 AVEVSNPRDNVVIH

-182 SGTLLVDNCIFRNN
+182 SGTLLVDKCIFRNN
-196 FAFNTGGAISSIENG
+196 FAFNAGGAISSIENG

-225 ICNDEYENAN
+225 TCNDEYGNAN

-387 DENGNGSFNNPYA
+387 DEKGNGSFNNPYA

-406 AKSVGNVYNLKVYL
+406 AKSAGNVYNLKVYL

-462 NERSISGFKYA
+462 NERSISGFKYV

-482 KAKSIGY
+482 KAKSTGY

-502 DLTIDNCIFKNIIGS
+502 DLTIDNCIFKNIAGS

-551 ANARFYK
+551 ANARFYN

-630 FMKIDNSVFK
+630 SVKIDNSVFK

-670 SINGYKSNFN
+670 SINDYKSNFN

-694 IITVGNSSFYNN
+694 TITVGNSSFYNN
-706 KVIIVNN
+706 RITIQSDNN
-713 DNQKGNLDFN
+713 NGDLDFD
-723 YNYWIDETP
+723 YNYWNNNNP
-732 KNMMDTTAN
+732 KNMIDTTAN

-771 DGSNYKNYDVR
+771 DGSDYKDYDVR

-788 VRFILIT
+788 VRFTLIT
-795 SKGTNSLDSGTLIND
+795 SKGTNSLDSGILIND

-815 NTANNDRNVVVS
+815 NTANDDRNVVVS

-874 AVDSGIVEIY
+874 AVDFGIVEIY

-897 VAISKSITV
+897 LAISKSITV

-920 GNNKYS
+920 GNNKYAD
-926 NSSNSIILRIS
+926 SSNSAILRIS
-937 SLPLETLIISKDL
+937 SIPLETVIISKDL
-950 TKYYKNGTHFDIILK
+950 TKYYKNGSQFDVVLK

-970 VLVNKEVKITINGV
+970 VIVGKIVKITINGV
-984 TYKKIT
+984 TYNKIT
-990 DTNGKARLSI
+990 NDNGEARLSI
-1000 NLLPGVYNITTSF
+1000 NLFPGVYNITVLF
-1013 EDDGNYVKSLN
+1013 EDDDNYVKSLN

-1068 QYNRITNSSGEA
+1068 QYNRITNGSGEA
-1080 RLNVRLNPS
+1080 RLNVRLNPN
-1089 NYIFTV
+1089 NYIFAV
-1095 TDGLEV
+1095 TDGQEV
-1101 VSSPVH
+1101 VSSSVN
-1107 VLSTIRT
+1107 VLSTIET

-1120 YKDGTRF
+1120 YKDGTKYSV
-1127 AAKLYDANGK
+1127 KLCDLDGN
-1137 IVSNK
+1137 IMPNK
-1142 EVAITVNGVTYNKL
+1142 NVAITINGVTYNKV
-1156 TDSKGVAYLNINLN
+1156 TDSNGVAYLNINLN
-1170 PGVYSIS
+1170 PGTYSVWATYGDKTVCNTVSIS
-1177 TSYEGK
+1177 PMVVS
-1183 TVYNTILISAMPV
+1183 M
-1196 TIVSSS
+1196 VSSS
-1202 IHIQQGTFYKVKF
+1202 VNIQQGTFYKVKF

-1221 PIIGQKVGIFV
+1221 PIVGQEVGILI
-1232 NGVMYYRETDDLGFA
+1232 NGIMYHRVTDELGVA
-1247 SLKINLNPGHYMITS
+1247 SIKINLNPGSYMVMS
-1262 GLLSNI
+1262 GLLSNAYEAKTINNVITVSGDYL

>member
-1 MIQLNLFINKNIVN
+1 
-15 FILLLY
+15 
-21 KLMRCFMRKR
+21 MRKKF
-31 LLIVFSVL
+31 LTVFFIL

-92 AVEVSKSNDNVVIH
+92 AVEVSNPRDNVVIH

-182 SGTLLVDNCIFRNN
+182 SGTLLVDKCIFRNN
-196 FAFNTGGAISSIENG
+196 FAFNAGGAISSIENG

-225 ICNDEYENAN
+225 TCNDEYGNAN

-302 QYAKGGSIYMINCNL
+302 EYAKGGSIYMINCNL

-406 AKSVGNVYNLKVYL
+406 AKSAGNVYNLKVYL
-420 LDGVYS
+420 LDGIYS

-462 NERSISGFKYA
+462 NERSISGFKYV

-482 KAKSIGY
+482 KAKSTGY

-502 DLTIDNCIFKNIIGS
+502 DLTIDNCIFKNIAGS

-529 ISSSFVDSKHLGFYG
+529 ISSSFVDSTHLGFYG

-551 ANARFYK
+551 ANARFYN

-630 FMKIDNSVFK
+630 SVKIDNSVFK

-650 GMIWNVC
+650 GMIWDVC

-670 SINGYKSNFN
+670 SINDYKSNFN

-694 IITVGNSSFYNN
+694 TITVGNSSFYNN

-723 YNYWIDETP
+723 YNYWNNNNP
-732 KNMMDTTAN
+732 KNMIDTTAN

-788 VRFILIT
+788 VRFTLIT

-815 NTANNDRNVVVS
+815 NTANDDRNVVVS

-874 AVDSGIVEIY
+874 AVDFGIVEIY

-897 VAISKSITV
+897 LAISKSITV

-920 GNNKYS
+920 GNNKYA
-926 NSSNSIILRIS
+926 NSSNSAILRIS
-937 SLPLETLIISKDL
+937 SIPLETVIISKDL
-950 TKYYKNGTHFDIILK
+950 TKYYKNGSQFDVVLK

-970 VLVNKEVKITINGV
+970 VLVGKIVKITINGV
-984 TYKKIT
+984 TYNKIT
-990 DTNGKARLSI
+990 NDKGEARLSI
-1000 NLLPGVYNITTSF
+1000 NLFPGVYNITVLF
-1013 EDDGNYVKSLN
+1013 EDDDNYVKSLN

-1068 QYNRITNSSGEA
+1068 QYNRITNGSGEA
-1080 RLNVRLNPS
+1080 RLNVRLNPN
-1089 NYIFTV
+1089 NYIFAV
-1095 TDGLEV
+1095 TDGQEV
-1101 VSSPVH
+1101 VSSSVN
-1107 VLSTIRT
+1107 VLSTIET

-1120 YKDGTRF
+1120 YKDGTKYSV
-1127 AAKLYDANGK
+1127 KLCDLDGN
-1137 IVSNK
+1137 IMPNK
-1142 EVAITVNGVTYNKL
+1142 NVAITINGVTYNKV
-1156 TDSKGVAYLNINLN
+1156 TDSNGVAYLNINLN
-1170 PGVYSIS
+1170 PGTYSVWATYGDKTVCNTVSIS
-1177 TSYEGK
+1177 PMVVS
-1183 TVYNTILISAMPV
+1183 M
-1196 TIVSSS
+1196 VSSS
-1202 IHIQQGTFYKVKF
+1202 VNIQQGTFYKVKF

-1221 PIIGQKVGIFV
+1221 PIVGQEVGILI
-1232 NGVMYYRETDDLGFA
+1232 NGIMYHRVTDELGVA
-1247 SLKINLNPGHYMITS
+1247 SIKINLNPGSYMVMS
-1262 GLLSNI
+1262 GLLSNAYEAKTINNVITVSGDYL

>member
-1 MIQLNLFINKNIVN
+1 
-15 FILLLY
+15 
-21 KLMRCFMRKR
+21 MRKKF
-31 LLIVFSVL
+31 LTVFFIL

-92 AVEVSKSNDNVVIH
+92 AVEVSNSRDNVVIY

-225 ICNDEYENAN
+225 TRNDEYGNAN

-264 AISGGAIYVGAYLN
+264 AISGGAIYVGTYLN

-387 DENGNGSFNNPYA
+387 DEKGNGSFNNPYA

-406 AKSVGNVYNLKVYL
+406 AKSAGNVYNLKVYL
-420 LDGVYS
+420 LDGIYS

-462 NERSISGFKYA
+462 NERSISGFKYV

-482 KAKSIGY
+482 KAKSTGY

-502 DLTIDNCIFKNIIGS
+502 DLTIDNCIFKNIAGS

-529 ISSSFVDSKHLGFYG
+529 ISSSFVDSTHSWFYG

-551 ANARFYK
+551 ANAKFYN
-558 CIVNNYSS
+558 CIVDNYSSS

-607 NVTMSYVNYAD
+607 NVTMSHINYID

-630 FMKIDNSVFK
+630 SVKIDNSVFK

-650 GMIWNVC
+650 GMIWDVC

-670 SINGYKSNFN
+670 SINDYKSNFN

-694 IITVGNSSFYNN
+694 TITVGNSSFYNN

-723 YNYWIDETP
+723 YNYWNNNNP
-732 KNMMDTTAN
+732 KNMIDTTAN

-788 VRFILIT
+788 VRFTLIT

-815 NTANNDRNVVVS
+815 NTANDDRNVVVS

-874 AVDSGIVEIY
+874 AVDFGIVEIY

-897 VAISKSITV
+897 LAISKSITV

-920 GNNKYS
+920 GNNKYAD
-926 NSSNSIILRIS
+926 SSNSAILRIS
-937 SLPLETLIISKDL
+937 SIPLETVIISKDL
-950 TKYYKNGTHFDIILK
+950 TKYYKNGSQFDVVLK

-970 VLVNKEVKITINGV
+970 VLVGKIVKITINGV
-984 TYKKIT
+984 TYNKIT
-990 DTNGKARLSI
+990 NDKGEARLSI
-1000 NLLPGVYNITTSF
+1000 NLFPGVYNITVLF
-1013 EDDGNYVKSLN
+1013 EDDDNYVKSLN

-1068 QYNRITNSSGEA
+1068 QYNRITNGSGEA
-1080 RLNVRLNPS
+1080 RLNVRLNPN
-1089 NYIFTV
+1089 NYIFAV
-1095 TDGLEV
+1095 TDGQEV
-1101 VSSPVH
+1101 VSSSVN
-1107 VLSTIRT
+1107 VLSTIET

-1120 YKDGTRF
+1120 YKDGTKYSV
-1127 AAKLYDANGK
+1127 KLCDLDGN
-1137 IVSNK
+1137 IMPNK
-1142 EVAITVNGVTYNKL
+1142 NVAITINGVTYNKV
-1156 TDSKGVAYLNINLN
+1156 TDSNGVAYLNINLN
-1170 PGVYSIS
+1170 PGTYSVWATYGDKTVCNTVSIS
-1177 TSYEGK
+1177 PMVVS
-1183 TVYNTILISAMPV
+1183 M
-1196 TIVSSS
+1196 VSSS
-1202 IHIQQGTFYKVKF
+1202 VNIQQGTFYKVKF

-1221 PIIGQKVGIFV
+1221 PIVGQEVGILI
-1232 NGVMYYRETDDLGFA
+1232 NGIMYHRVTDELGVA
-1247 SLKINLNPGHYMITS
+1247 SIKINLNPGSYMVMS
-1262 GLLSNI
+1262 GLLSNAYEAKTINNVITVSGDYL

>member
-1 MIQLNLFINKNIVN
+1 
-15 FILLLY
+15 
-21 KLMRCFMRKR
+21 MRKKF
-31 LLIVFSVL
+31 LTVFFIL

-92 AVEVSKSNDNVVIH
+92 AVEVSNPRDNVVIH

-196 FAFNTGGAISSIENG
+196 FAFNAGGAISSIENG

-225 ICNDEYENAN
+225 TCNDEYGNAN

-302 QYAKGGSIYMINCNL
+302 EYAKGGSIYMINCNL

-406 AKSVGNVYNLKVYL
+406 AKSAGNVYNLKVYL

-462 NERSISGFKYA
+462 NERSISGFKYV

-482 KAKSIGY
+482 KAKSTGY

-502 DLTIDNCIFKNIIGS
+502 DLTIDNCIFKNIAGS

-529 ISSSFVDSKHLGFYG
+529 ISSSFVDSKHSWFYG

-551 ANARFYK
+551 ANARFYN
-558 CIVNNYSS
+558 CIVDNYYSS

-630 FMKIDNSVFK
+630 SVKIDNSVFK

-650 GMIWNVC
+650 GMIWDVC

-670 SINGYKSNFN
+670 SINDYKSNFN

-694 IITVGNSSFYNN
+694 TITVGNSSFYNN

-732 KNMMDTTAN
+732 KNMIDTTAN

-782 YVPIKP
+782 YVPVKP
-788 VRFILIT
+788 VRFTLIT

-815 NTANNDRNVVVS
+815 NTANDDRNVVVS

-874 AVDSGIVEIY
+874 AVDFGIVEIY

-897 VAISKSITV
+897 LAISKSITV

-920 GNNKYS
+920 GNNKYA
-926 NSSNSIILRIS
+926 NSSNSAILRIS
-937 SLPLETLIISKDL
+937 SIPLETVIISKDL
-950 TKYYKNGTHFDIILK
+950 TKYYKNGSQFDVVLK

-970 VLVNKEVKITINGV
+970 VLVGKIVKITINGV
-984 TYKKIT
+984 TYNKIT
-990 DTNGKARLSI
+990 NDKGEARLSI
-1000 NLLPGVYNITTSF
+1000 NLFPGVYNITVLF
-1013 EDDGNYVKSLN
+1013 EDDDNYVKSLN

-1068 QYNRITNSSGEA
+1068 QYNRITNGSGEA
-1080 RLNVRLNPS
+1080 RLNVRLNPN
-1089 NYIFTV
+1089 NYIFAV
-1095 TDGLEV
+1095 TDGQEV
-1101 VSSPVH
+1101 VSSSVN
-1107 VLSTIRT
+1107 VLSTIET

-1120 YKDGTRF
+1120 YKDGTKYSV
-1127 AAKLYDANGK
+1127 KLCDLDGN
-1137 IVSNK
+1137 IMPNK
-1142 EVAITVNGVTYNKL
+1142 NVAITINGVTYNKV
-1156 TDSKGVAYLNINLN
+1156 TDSNGVAYLNINLN
-1170 PGVYSIS
+1170 PGTYSVWATYGDKTVCNTVSIS
-1177 TSYEGK
+1177 PMVVS
-1183 TVYNTILISAMPV
+1183 M
-1196 TIVSSS
+1196 VSSS
-1202 IHIQQGTFYKVKF
+1202 VNIQQGTFYKVKF

-1221 PIIGQKVGIFV
+1221 PIVGQEVGILI
-1232 NGVMYYRETDDLGFA
+1232 NGIMYHRVTDELGVA
-1247 SLKINLNPGHYMITS
+1247 SIKINLNPGSYMVMS
-1262 GLLSNI
+1262 GLLSNAYEAKTINNVITVSGDYL

>member
-1 MIQLNLFINKNIVN
+1 
-15 FILLLY
+15 
-21 KLMRCFMRKR
+21 MRKKF
-31 LLIVFSVL
+31 LTVFFIL

-92 AVEVSKSNDNVVIH
+92 AVEVSNPRDNVVIH

-182 SGTLLVDNCIFRNN
+182 SGTLLVDKCIFRNN

-225 ICNDEYENAN
+225 TCNDEYGNAN

-302 QYAKGGSIYMINCNL
+302 EYAKGGSIYMINCNL

-355 SVNGVLESNIYPADY
+355 TVNGVLESNIYPADY

-387 DENGNGSFNNPYA
+387 DEKGNGSFNNPYA

-406 AKSVGNVYNLKVYL
+406 AKSAGNVYNLKVYL

-462 NERSISGFKYA
+462 NERSISGFKYV

-482 KAKSIGY
+482 KAKSTGY

-502 DLTIDNCIFKNIIGS
+502 DLTIDNCIFKNIAGS

-551 ANARFYK
+551 ANARFYN

-607 NVTMSYVNYAD
+607 NVTMSHINYID

-630 FMKIDNSVFK
+630 SVKIDNSVFK

-650 GMIWNVC
+650 GMIWDVC

-670 SINGYKSNFN
+670 SINDYKSNFN

-694 IITVGNSSFYNN
+694 TITVGNSSFYNN

-723 YNYWIDETP
+723 YNYWNNNNP
-732 KNMMDTTAN
+732 KNMIDTTAN

-771 DGSNYKNYDVR
+771 DGSDYKNYDVR

-788 VRFILIT
+788 VRFTLIT
-795 SKGTNSLDSGTLIND
+795 SKGSNSLNSGTLIND

-815 NTANNDRNVVVS
+815 NTANDDRNVVVS

-874 AVDSGIVEIY
+874 AVDFGIVEIY

-897 VAISKSITV
+897 LAISKSITV

-920 GNNKYS
+920 GNNKYA
-926 NSSNSIILRIS
+926 NSSNSAILRIS
-937 SLPLETLIISKDL
+937 SIPLETVIISKDL
-950 TKYYKNGTHFDIILK
+950 TKYYKNGSQFDVVLK

-970 VLVNKEVKITINGV
+970 VIVGKIVKITINGV
-984 TYKKIT
+984 TYNKIT
-990 DTNGKARLSI
+990 NDNGEARLSI
-1000 NLLPGVYNITTSF
+1000 NLFPGVYNITVLF
-1013 EDDGNYVKSLN
+1013 EDDDNYVKSLN

-1068 QYNRITNSSGEA
+1068 QYNRITNGSGEA
-1080 RLNVRLNPS
+1080 RLNVRLNPN
-1089 NYIFTV
+1089 NYIFAV
-1095 TDGLEV
+1095 TDGQEV
-1101 VSSPVH
+1101 VSSSVN
-1107 VLSTIRT
+1107 VLSTIET

-1120 YKDGTRF
+1120 YKDGTKYSV
-1127 AAKLYDANGK
+1127 KLCDLDGN
-1137 IVSNK
+1137 IMPNK
-1142 EVAITVNGVTYNKL
+1142 NVAITINGVTYNKV
-1156 TDSKGVAYLNINLN
+1156 TDSNGVAYLNINLN
-1170 PGVYSIS
+1170 PGTYSVWATYGDKTVCNTVSIS
-1177 TSYEGK
+1177 PMVVS
-1183 TVYNTILISAMPV
+1183 M
-1196 TIVSSS
+1196 VSSS
-1202 IHIQQGTFYKVKF
+1202 VNIQQGTFYKVKF

-1221 PIIGQKVGIFV
+1221 PIVGQEVGILI
-1232 NGVMYYRETDDLGFA
+1232 NGIMYHRVTDELGVA
-1247 SLKINLNPGHYMITS
+1247 SIKINLNPGSYMVMS
-1262 GLLSNI
+1262 GLLSNAYEAKTINNVITVSGDYL

>member
-1 MIQLNLFINKNIVN
+1 
-15 FILLLY
+15 
-21 KLMRCFMRKR
+21 MRKKF
-31 LLIVFSVL
+31 LTVFFIL

-59 VAQDYDGNEFY
+59 VAQDYYGNEFY

-92 AVEVSKSNDNVVIH
+92 AVEVSNPRDNVVIH

-182 SGTLLVDNCIFRNN
+182 SGTLLVDKCIFRNN
-196 FAFNTGGAISSIENG
+196 FAFNAGGAISSIENG

-225 ICNDEYENAN
+225 TCNDEYGNAN

-406 AKSVGNVYNLKVYL
+406 AKSAGNVYNLKVYL

-462 NERSISGFKYA
+462 NERSISGFKYV

-482 KAKSIGY
+482 KAKSTGY

-502 DLTIDNCIFKNIIGS
+502 DLTIDNCIFKNIAGS

-551 ANARFYK
+551 ANARFYN

-630 FMKIDNSVFK
+630 SVKIDNSVFK

-670 SINGYKSNFN
+670 SINDYKSNFN

-694 IITVGNSSFYNN
+694 TITVGNSSFYNN

-723 YNYWIDETP
+723 YNYWNNNNP
-732 KNMMDTTAN
+732 KNMIDTTAN

-782 YVPIKP
+782 YVPVKP
-788 VRFILIT
+788 VRFTLIT

-815 NTANNDRNVVVS
+815 NTANDDRNVVVS

-874 AVDSGIVEIY
+874 AVDFGIVEIY

-897 VAISKSITV
+897 LAISKSITV

-920 GNNKYS
+920 GNNKYA
-926 NSSNSIILRIS
+926 NSSNSAILRIS
-937 SLPLETLIISKDL
+937 SIPLETVIISKDL
-950 TKYYKNGTHFDIILK
+950 TKYYKNGSQFDVVLK

-970 VLVNKEVKITINGV
+970 VLVGKIVKITINGV
-984 TYKKIT
+984 TYNKIT
-990 DTNGKARLSI
+990 NDKGEARLSI
-1000 NLLPGVYNITTSF
+1000 NLFPGVYNITVLF
-1013 EDDGNYVKSLN
+1013 EDDDNYVKSLN

-1068 QYNRITNSSGEA
+1068 QYNRITNGSGEA
-1080 RLNVRLNPS
+1080 RLNVRLNPN
-1089 NYIFTV
+1089 NYIFAV
-1095 TDGLEV
+1095 TDGQEV
-1101 VSSPVH
+1101 VSSSVN
-1107 VLSTIRT
+1107 VLSTIET

-1120 YKDGTRF
+1120 YKDGTKYSV
-1127 AAKLYDANGK
+1127 KLCDLDGN
-1137 IVSNK
+1137 IMPNK
-1142 EVAITVNGVTYNKL
+1142 NVAITINGVTYNKV
-1156 TDSKGVAYLNINLN
+1156 TDSNGVAYLNINLN
-1170 PGVYSIS
+1170 PGTYSVWATYGDKTVCNTVSIS
-1177 TSYEGK
+1177 PMVVS
-1183 TVYNTILISAMPV
+1183 M
-1196 TIVSSS
+1196 VSSS
-1202 IHIQQGTFYKVKF
+1202 VNIQQGTFYKVKF

-1221 PIIGQKVGIFV
+1221 PIVGQEVGILI
-1232 NGVMYYRETDDLGFA
+1232 NGIMYHRVTDELGVA
-1247 SLKINLNPGHYMITS
+1247 SIKINLNPGSYMVMS
-1262 GLLSNI
+1262 GLLSNAYEAKTINNVITVSGDYL

>member
-1 MIQLNLFINKNIVN
+1 
-15 FILLLY
+15 
-21 KLMRCFMRKR
+21 MRKKF
-31 LLIVFSVL
+31 LTVFFIL

-92 AVEVSKSNDNVVIH
+92 AVEVSNPRDNVVIH

-225 ICNDEYENAN
+225 TCNDEYGNAN

-302 QYAKGGSIYMINCNL
+302 EYAKGGSIYMINCNL

-406 AKSVGNVYNLKVYL
+406 AKSAGNVYNLKVYL
-420 LDGVYS
+420 LDGIYS

-462 NERSISGFKYA
+462 NERSISGFKYV
-473 LSNLTLINF
+473 LSNLNLINF
-482 KAKSIGY
+482 KAKSTGY

-502 DLTIDNCIFKNIIGS
+502 DLTIDNCIFKNIAGS

-529 ISSSFVDSKHLGFYG
+529 INSSFVDSKHLGFYG

-551 ANARFYK
+551 ANARFYN

-630 FMKIDNSVFK
+630 FVKIDNSVFK

-650 GMIWNVC
+650 GMIWNVY

-670 SINGYKSNFN
+670 SINDYKSNFN

-694 IITVGNSSFYNN
+694 TITVGNSSFYNN

-732 KNMMDTTAN
+732 KNMIDTTAN

-771 DGSNYKNYDVR
+771 DGSDYKDYDVR
-782 YVPIKP
+782 YVPVKP
-788 VRFILIT
+788 VRFTLIT
-795 SKGTNSLDSGTLIND
+795 SKGSNSLDSGILIND

-815 NTANNDRNVVVS
+815 NTANDDRNVVVS

-874 AVDSGIVEIY
+874 AVDFGIVEIY

-897 VAISKSITV
+897 LAISKSITV

-920 GNNKYS
+920 GNNKYAD
-926 NSSNSIILRIS
+926 SSNSAILRIS
-937 SLPLETLIISKDL
+937 SIPLETVIISKDL
-950 TKYYKNGTHFDIILK
+950 TKYYKNGSQFDVVLK

-970 VLVNKEVKITINGV
+970 VLVGKIVKITINGV
-984 TYKKIT
+984 TYNKIT
-990 DTNGKARLSI
+990 NDKGEARLSI
-1000 NLLPGVYNITTSF
+1000 NLFPGVYNITVLF
-1013 EDDGNYVKSLN
+1013 EDDDNYVKSLN

-1068 QYNRITNSSGEA
+1068 QYNRITNGSGEA
-1080 RLNVRLNPS
+1080 RLNVRLNPN
-1089 NYIFTV
+1089 NYIFAV
-1095 TDGLEV
+1095 TDGQEV
-1101 VSSPVH
+1101 VSSSVN
-1107 VLSTIRT
+1107 VLSTIET

-1120 YKDGTRF
+1120 YKDGTKYSV
-1127 AAKLYDANGK
+1127 KLCDLDGN
-1137 IVSNK
+1137 IMPNK
-1142 EVAITVNGVTYNKL
+1142 NVAITINGVTYNKV
-1156 TDSKGVAYLNINLN
+1156 TDSNGVAYLNINLN
-1170 PGVYSIS
+1170 PGTYSVWATYGDKTVCNTVSIS
-1177 TSYEGK
+1177 PMVVS
-1183 TVYNTILISAMPV
+1183 M
-1196 TIVSSS
+1196 VSSS
-1202 IHIQQGTFYKVKF
+1202 VNIQQGTFYKVKF

-1221 PIIGQKVGIFV
+1221 PIVGQEVGILI
-1232 NGVMYYRETDDLGFA
+1232 NGIMYHRVTDELGVA
-1247 SLKINLNPGHYMITS
+1247 SIKINLNPGSYMVMS
-1262 GLLSNI
+1262 GLLSNAYEAKTINNVITVSGDYL

>member
-1 MIQLNLFINKNIVN
+1 
-15 FILLLY
+15 
-21 KLMRCFMRKR
+21 MRKKF
-31 LLIVFSVL
+31 LTVFFIL

-92 AVEVSKSNDNVVIH
+92 AVEVSNPRDNVVIH

-225 ICNDEYENAN
+225 TCNDEYENAN

-264 AISGGAIYVGAYLN
+264 AISGGAIYVGTYLN

-289 NNYVVSTSFRTNW
+289 NNYVVSTNFRTNW
-302 QYAKGGSIYMINCNL
+302 EYAKGGSIYMINCNL

-355 SVNGVLESNIYPADY
+355 TVNGVLESNIYPADY

-406 AKSVGNVYNLKVYL
+406 AKSAGNVYNLKVYL
-420 LDGVYS
+420 LDGIYS

-462 NERSISGFKYA
+462 NERSISGFKYV

-482 KAKSIGY
+482 KAKSTGY

-502 DLTIDNCIFKNIIGS
+502 DLTIDNCIFKNIAGS
-517 SISNYDLANLKV
+517 SISNYDLANLKI
-529 ISSSFVDSKHLGFYG
+529 ISSSFVDSKHSWFYG

-551 ANARFYK
+551 ANARFYN

-630 FMKIDNSVFK
+630 SVKIDNSVFK

-650 GMIWNVC
+650 GMIWDVC

-670 SINGYKSNFN
+670 SINDYKSNFN

-694 IITVGNSSFYNN
+694 TITVGNSSFYNN

-732 KNMMDTTAN
+732 KNMIDTTAN

-782 YVPIKP
+782 YVPVKP
-788 VRFILIT
+788 VRFTLIT
-795 SKGTNSLDSGTLIND
+795 SKGTNSLDSGILIND

-815 NTANNDRNVVVS
+815 NTANDDRNVVVS

-874 AVDSGIVEIY
+874 AVDFGIVEIY

-897 VAISKSITV
+897 LAISKSITV

-920 GNNKYS
+920 GNNKYAD
-926 NSSNSIILRIS
+926 SSNSAILRIS
-937 SLPLETLIISKDL
+937 SIPLETVIISKDL
-950 TKYYKNGTHFDIILK
+950 TKYYKNGSQFDVVLK

-970 VLVNKEVKITINGV
+970 VLVGKIVKITINGV
-984 TYKKIT
+984 TYNKIT
-990 DTNGKARLSI
+990 NDKGEARLSI
-1000 NLLPGVYNITTSF
+1000 NLFPGVYNITVLF
-1013 EDDGNYVKSLN
+1013 EDDDNYVKSLN

-1068 QYNRITNSSGEA
+1068 QYNRITNGSGEA
-1080 RLNVRLNPS
+1080 RLNVRLNPN
-1089 NYIFTV
+1089 NYIFAV
-1095 TDGLEV
+1095 TDGQEV
-1101 VSSPVH
+1101 VSSSVN
-1107 VLSTIRT
+1107 VLSTIET

-1120 YKDGTRF
+1120 YKDGTKYSV
-1127 AAKLYDANGK
+1127 KLCDLDGN
-1137 IVSNK
+1137 IMPNK
-1142 EVAITVNGVTYNKL
+1142 NVAITINGVTYNKV
-1156 TDSKGVAYLNINLN
+1156 TDSNGVAYLNINLN
-1170 PGVYSIS
+1170 PGTYSVWATYGDKTVCNTVSIS
-1177 TSYEGK
+1177 PMVVS
-1183 TVYNTILISAMPV
+1183 M
-1196 TIVSSS
+1196 VSSS
-1202 IHIQQGTFYKVKF
+1202 VNIQQGTFYKVKF

-1221 PIIGQKVGIFV
+1221 PIVGQEVGILI
-1232 NGVMYYRETDDLGFA
+1232 NGIMYHRVTDELGVA
-1247 SLKINLNPGHYMITS
+1247 SIKINLNPGSYMVMS
-1262 GLLSNI
+1262 GLLSNAYEAKTINNVITVSGDYL

>member
-1 MIQLNLFINKNIVN
+1 
-15 FILLLY
+15 
-21 KLMRCFMRKR
+21 MRKKF
-31 LLIVFSVL
+31 LTVFFIL

-92 AVEVSKSNDNVVIH
+92 AVEVSNPRDNVVIH

-196 FAFNTGGAISSIENG
+196 FAFNAGGAISSIENG

-225 ICNDEYENAN
+225 TCNDEYGNAN

-302 QYAKGGSIYMINCNL
+302 EYAKGGSIYMINCNL

-406 AKSVGNVYNLKVYL
+406 AKSAGNVYNLKVYL
-420 LDGVYS
+420 LDGIYS

-437 SMNIQIAGIGSKV
+437 SMNIQIAAIGSKV

-462 NERSISGFKYA
+462 NERSISGFKYV
-473 LSNLTLINF
+473 LSNLNLINF
-482 KAKSIGY
+482 KAKSTGY

-502 DLTIDNCIFKNIIGS
+502 DLTIDNCIFKNIAGS
-517 SISNYDLANLKV
+517 SISNYDLANLKI

-551 ANARFYK
+551 ANARFYN

-630 FMKIDNSVFK
+630 SVKIDNSVFK

-650 GMIWNVC
+650 GMIWDVC

-670 SINGYKSNFN
+670 SINDYKSNFN

-694 IITVGNSSFYNN
+694 TITVGNSSFYNN

-732 KNMMDTTAN
+732 KNMIDTTAN

-771 DGSNYKNYDVR
+771 DGSDYKDYDVR
-782 YVPIKP
+782 YVPVKP
-788 VRFILIT
+788 VRFTLIT
-795 SKGTNSLDSGTLIND
+795 SKGSNSLDSGTLIND

-815 NTANNDRNVVVS
+815 NTANDDRNVVVS

-874 AVDSGIVEIY
+874 AVDFGIVEIY

-897 VAISKSITV
+897 LAISKSITV

-920 GNNKYS
+920 GNNKYAD
-926 NSSNSIILRIS
+926 SSNSAILRIS
-937 SLPLETLIISKDL
+937 SIPLETVIISKDL
-950 TKYYKNGTHFDIILK
+950 TKYYKNGSQFDVVLK

-970 VLVNKEVKITINGV
+970 VLVGKIVKITINGV
-984 TYKKIT
+984 TYNKIT
-990 DTNGKARLSI
+990 NDKGEARLSI
-1000 NLLPGVYNITTSF
+1000 NLFPGVYNITVLF
-1013 EDDGNYVKSLN
+1013 EDDDNYVKSLN

-1068 QYNRITNSSGEA
+1068 QYNRITNGSGEA
-1080 RLNVRLNPS
+1080 RLNVRLNPN
-1089 NYIFTV
+1089 NYIFAV
-1095 TDGLEV
+1095 TDGQEV
-1101 VSSPVH
+1101 VSSSVN
-1107 VLSTIRT
+1107 VLSTIET

-1120 YKDGTRF
+1120 YKDGTKYSV
-1127 AAKLYDANGK
+1127 KLCDLDGN
-1137 IVSNK
+1137 IMPNK
-1142 EVAITVNGVTYNKL
+1142 NVAITINGVTYNKV
-1156 TDSKGVAYLNINLN
+1156 TDSNGVAYLNINLN
-1170 PGVYSIS
+1170 PGTYSVWATYGDKTVCNTVSIS
-1177 TSYEGK
+1177 PMVVS
-1183 TVYNTILISAMPV
+1183 M
-1196 TIVSSS
+1196 VSSS
-1202 IHIQQGTFYKVKF
+1202 VNIQQGTFYKVKF

-1221 PIIGQKVGIFV
+1221 PIVGQEVGILI
-1232 NGVMYYRETDDLGFA
+1232 NGIMYHRVTDELGVA
-1247 SLKINLNPGHYMITS
+1247 SIKINLNPGSYMVMS
-1262 GLLSNI
+1262 GLLSNAYEAKTINNVITVSGDYL

>member
-1 MIQLNLFINKNIVN
+1 
-15 FILLLY
+15 
-21 KLMRCFMRKR
+21 MRKKF
-31 LLIVFSVL
+31 LTVFFIL

-92 AVEVSKSNDNVVIH
+92 AVEVSNPRDNVVIH

-196 FAFNTGGAISSIENG
+196 FAFNAGGAISSIENG

-225 ICNDEYENAN
+225 TCNDEYGNAN

-302 QYAKGGSIYMINCNL
+302 EYAKGGSIYMINCNL

-406 AKSVGNVYNLKVYL
+406 AKSAGNVYNLKVYL

-462 NERSISGFKYA
+462 NERSISGFKYV

-482 KAKSIGY
+482 KAKSTGY

-551 ANARFYK
+551 ANARFYN

-630 FMKIDNSVFK
+630 FVKIDNSVFK

-650 GMIWNVC
+650 GMIWDVC

-670 SINGYKSNFN
+670 SINDYKSNFN

-694 IITVGNSSFYNN
+694 TITVGNSSFYNN

-723 YNYWIDETP
+723 YNYWNNNNP
-732 KNMMDTTAN
+732 KNMIDTTAN

-771 DGSNYKNYDVR
+771 DGSDYKDYDVR
-782 YVPIKP
+782 YVPVKP

-795 SKGTNSLDSGTLIND
+795 SKGSNSLDSGILIND

-815 NTANNDRNVVVS
+815 NTANDDRNVVVS

-874 AVDSGIVEIY
+874 AVDFGIVEIY

-897 VAISKSITV
+897 LAISKSITV

-920 GNNKYS
+920 GNNKYAD
-926 NSSNSIILRIS
+926 SSNSAILRIS
-937 SLPLETLIISKDL
+937 SIPLETVIISKDL
-950 TKYYKNGTHFDIILK
+950 TKYYKNGSQFDVVLK

-970 VLVNKEVKITINGV
+970 VLVGKIVKITINGV
-984 TYKKIT
+984 TYNKIT
-990 DTNGKARLSI
+990 NDKGEARLSI
-1000 NLLPGVYNITTSF
+1000 NLFPGVYNITVLF
-1013 EDDGNYVKSLN
+1013 EDDDNYVKSLN

-1068 QYNRITNSSGEA
+1068 QYNRITNGSGEA
-1080 RLNVRLNPS
+1080 RLNVRLNPN
-1089 NYIFTV
+1089 NYIFAV
-1095 TDGLEV
+1095 TDGQEV
-1101 VSSPVH
+1101 VSSSVN
-1107 VLSTIRT
+1107 VLSTIET

-1120 YKDGTRF
+1120 YKDGTKYSV
-1127 AAKLYDANGK
+1127 KLCDLDGN
-1137 IVSNK
+1137 IMPNK
-1142 EVAITVNGVTYNKL
+1142 NVAITINGVTYNKV
-1156 TDSKGVAYLNINLN
+1156 TDSNGVAYLNINLN
-1170 PGVYSIS
+1170 PGTYSVWATYGDKTVCNTVSIS
-1177 TSYEGK
+1177 PMVVS
-1183 TVYNTILISAMPV
+1183 M
-1196 TIVSSS
+1196 VSSS
-1202 IHIQQGTFYKVKF
+1202 VNIQQGTFYKVKF

-1221 PIIGQKVGIFV
+1221 PIVGQEVGILI
-1232 NGVMYYRETDDLGFA
+1232 NGIMYHRVTDELGVA
-1247 SLKINLNPGHYMITS
+1247 SIKINLNPGSYMVMS
-1262 GLLSNI
+1262 GLLSNAYEAKTINNVITVSGDYL

>member
-1 MIQLNLFINKNIVN
+1 
-15 FILLLY
+15 
-21 KLMRCFMRKR
+21 MRKKF
-31 LLIVFSVL
+31 LTVFFIL

-92 AVEVSKSNDNVVIH
+92 AVEVSNPRDNVVIH

-225 ICNDEYENAN
+225 TCNDEYENAN

-289 NNYVVSTSFRTNW
+289 NNYVVSTNFRTNW
-302 QYAKGGSIYMINCNL
+302 EYAKGGSIYMINCNL

-406 AKSVGNVYNLKVYL
+406 AKSAGNVYNLKVYL

-462 NERSISGFKYA
+462 NERSISGFKYV

-482 KAKSIGY
+482 KAKSTGY

-502 DLTIDNCIFKNIIGS
+502 DLTIDNCIFKNIAGS

-551 ANARFYK
+551 ANARFYN

-630 FMKIDNSVFK
+630 FVKIDNSVFK

-650 GMIWNVC
+650 GMIWNVY

-670 SINGYKSNFN
+670 SINDYKSNFN

-694 IITVGNSSFYNN
+694 TITVGNSSFYNN

-723 YNYWIDETP
+723 YNYWNNNNP
-732 KNMMDTTAN
+732 KNMIDTTAN

-788 VRFILIT
+788 VRFTLIT
-795 SKGTNSLDSGTLIND
+795 SKGSNSLDSGILIND

-815 NTANNDRNVVVS
+815 NTANDDRNVVVS

-874 AVDSGIVEIY
+874 AVDFGIVEIY

-897 VAISKSITV
+897 LAISKSITV

-920 GNNKYS
+920 GNNKYAD
-926 NSSNSIILRIS
+926 SSNSAILRIS
-937 SLPLETLIISKDL
+937 SIPLETVIISKDL
-950 TKYYKNGTHFDIILK
+950 TKYYKNGSQFDVVLK

-970 VLVNKEVKITINGV
+970 VLVGKIVKITINGV
-984 TYKKIT
+984 TYNKIT
-990 DTNGKARLSI
+990 NDKGEARLSI
-1000 NLLPGVYNITTSF
+1000 NLFPGVYNITVLF
-1013 EDDGNYVKSLN
+1013 EDDDNYVKSLN

-1068 QYNRITNSSGEA
+1068 QYNRITNGSGEA
-1080 RLNVRLNPS
+1080 RLNVRLNPN
-1089 NYIFTV
+1089 NYIFAV
-1095 TDGLEV
+1095 TDGQEV
-1101 VSSPVH
+1101 VSSSVN
-1107 VLSTIRT
+1107 VLSTIET

-1120 YKDGTRF
+1120 YKDGTKYSV
-1127 AAKLYDANGK
+1127 KLCDLDGN
-1137 IVSNK
+1137 IMPNK
-1142 EVAITVNGVTYNKL
+1142 NVAITINGVTYNKV
-1156 TDSKGVAYLNINLN
+1156 TDSNGVAYLNINLN
-1170 PGVYSIS
+1170 PGTYSVWATYGDKTVCNTVSIS
-1177 TSYEGK
+1177 PMVVS
-1183 TVYNTILISAMPV
+1183 M
-1196 TIVSSS
+1196 VSSS
-1202 IHIQQGTFYKVKF
+1202 VNIQQGTFYKVKF

-1221 PIIGQKVGIFV
+1221 PIVGQEVGILI
-1232 NGVMYYRETDDLGFA
+1232 NGIMYHRVTDELGVA
-1247 SLKINLNPGHYMITS
+1247 SIKINLNPGSYMVMS
-1262 GLLSNI
+1262 GLLSNAYEAKTINNVITVSGDYL

>member
-1 MIQLNLFINKNIVN
+1 
-15 FILLLY
+15 
-21 KLMRCFMRKR
+21 MRKKF
-31 LLIVFSVL
+31 LTVFFIL

-92 AVEVSKSNDNVVIH
+92 AVEVSNPRDNVVIH

-225 ICNDEYENAN
+225 TCNDEYGNAN

-251 RFVGNFAKGNCLN
+251 RFVGNFAKSNCLN
-264 AISGGAIYVGAYLN
+264 AISGGAIYVGTYLN

-289 NNYVVSTSFRTNW
+289 NNYVVSTNFRTNW
-302 QYAKGGSIYMINCNL
+302 EYAKGGSIYMINCNL

-406 AKSVGNVYNLKVYL
+406 AKSAGNVYNLKVYL
-420 LDGVYS
+420 LDGIYS

-437 SMNIQIAGIGSKV
+437 SMNIQIAAIGSKV

-462 NERSISGFKYA
+462 NERSISGFKYV

-482 KAKSIGY
+482 KAKSTGY

-502 DLTIDNCIFKNIIGS
+502 DLTIDNCIFKNIAGS

-551 ANARFYK
+551 ANARFYN

-630 FMKIDNSVFK
+630 FVKIDNSVFK

-650 GMIWNVC
+650 GMIWNVY

-670 SINGYKSNFN
+670 SINDYKSNFN

-694 IITVGNSSFYNN
+694 TITVGNSSFYNN

-723 YNYWIDETP
+723 YNYWNNNNP
-732 KNMMDTTAN
+732 KNMIDTTAN

-771 DGSNYKNYDVR
+771 DGSDYKDYDVR
-782 YVPIKP
+782 YVPVKP
-788 VRFILIT
+788 VRFTLIT
-795 SKGTNSLDSGTLIND
+795 SKGSNSLDSGTLIND

-815 NTANNDRNVVVS
+815 NTANDDRNVVVS

-874 AVDSGIVEIY
+874 AVDFGIVEIY

-897 VAISKSITV
+897 LAISKSITV

-920 GNNKYS
+920 GNNKYA
-926 NSSNSIILRIS
+926 NSSNSAILRIS
-937 SLPLETLIISKDL
+937 SIPLETVIISKDL
-950 TKYYKNGTHFDIILK
+950 TKYYKNGSQFDVVLK

-970 VLVNKEVKITINGV
+970 VLVGKIVKITINGV
-984 TYKKIT
+984 TYNKIT
-990 DTNGKARLSI
+990 NDKGEARLSI
-1000 NLLPGVYNITTSF
+1000 NLFPGVYNITVLF
-1013 EDDGNYVKSLN
+1013 EDDDNYVKSLN

-1068 QYNRITNSSGEA
+1068 QYNRITNGSGEA
-1080 RLNVRLNPS
+1080 RLNVRLNPN
-1089 NYIFTV
+1089 NYIFAV
-1095 TDGLEV
+1095 TDGQEV
-1101 VSSPVH
+1101 VSSSVN
-1107 VLSTIRT
+1107 VLSTIET

-1120 YKDGTRF
+1120 YKDGTKYSV
-1127 AAKLYDANGK
+1127 KLCDLDGN
-1137 IVSNK
+1137 IMPNK
-1142 EVAITVNGVTYNKL
+1142 NVAITINGVTYNKV
-1156 TDSKGVAYLNINLN
+1156 TDSNGVAYLNINLN
-1170 PGVYSIS
+1170 PGTYSVWATYGDKTVCNTVSIS
-1177 TSYEGK
+1177 PMVVS
-1183 TVYNTILISAMPV
+1183 M
-1196 TIVSSS
+1196 VSSS
-1202 IHIQQGTFYKVKF
+1202 VNIQQGTFYKVKF

-1221 PIIGQKVGIFV
+1221 PIVGQEVGILI
-1232 NGVMYYRETDDLGFA
+1232 NGIMYHRVTDELGVA
-1247 SLKINLNPGHYMITS
+1247 SIKINLNPGSYMVMS
-1262 GLLSNI
+1262 GLLSNAYEAKTINNVITVSGDYL

>member
-1 MIQLNLFINKNIVN
+1 MMKKFLTVFFI
-15 FILLLY
+15 
-21 KLMRCFMRKR
+21 
-31 LLIVFSVL
+31 L

-92 AVEVSKSNDNVVIH
+92 AVEVSNPRDNVVIH

-225 ICNDEYENAN
+225 TCNDEYGNAN

-264 AISGGAIYVGAYLN
+264 AISGGAIYVGTYLN

-289 NNYVVSTSFRTNW
+289 NNYVVSTNFRTNW
-302 QYAKGGSIYMINCNL
+302 EYAKGGSIYMINCNL

-406 AKSVGNVYNLKVYL
+406 AKSAGNVYNLKVYL
-420 LDGVYS
+420 LDGIYS

-437 SMNIQIAGIGSKV
+437 SMNIQIAAIGSKV

-462 NERSISGFKYA
+462 NERSISGFKYV
-473 LSNLTLINF
+473 LSNLNLINF
-482 KAKSIGY
+482 KAKSTGY

-502 DLTIDNCIFKNIIGS
+502 DLTIDNCIFKNIAGS

-529 ISSSFVDSKHLGFYG
+529 INSSFVDSKHLGFYG

-551 ANARFYK
+551 ANARFYN

-630 FMKIDNSVFK
+630 FVKIDNSVFK

-650 GMIWNVC
+650 GMIWNVY

-670 SINGYKSNFN
+670 SINDYKSNFN

-694 IITVGNSSFYNN
+694 TITVGNSSFYNN

-732 KNMMDTTAN
+732 KNMIDTTAN

-771 DGSNYKNYDVR
+771 DGSDYKDYDVR

-788 VRFILIT
+788 VRFTLIT
-795 SKGTNSLDSGTLIND
+795 SKGSNSLDSGTLIND

-815 NTANNDRNVVVS
+815 NTANDDRNVVVS

-857 GDIVEINVNI
+857 WDIVEINVNI

-874 AVDSGIVEIY
+874 AVDFGIVEIY

-897 VAISKSITV
+897 LTISKSITV

-920 GNNKYS
+920 GNNKYA
-926 NSSNSIILRIS
+926 NSSNSAILRIS
-937 SLPLETLIISKDL
+937 SIPLETVIISKDL
-950 TKYYKNGTHFDIILK
+950 TKYYKNGSQFDVVLK

-970 VLVNKEVKITINGV
+970 VLVGKIVKITINGV
-984 TYKKIT
+984 TYNKIT
-990 DTNGKARLSI
+990 NDKGEARLSI
-1000 NLLPGVYNITTSF
+1000 NLFPGVYNITVLF
-1013 EDDGNYVKSLN
+1013 EDDDNYVKSLN

-1068 QYNRITNSSGEA
+1068 QYNRITNGSGEA
-1080 RLNVRLNPS
+1080 RLNVRLNPN
-1089 NYIFTV
+1089 NYIFAV
-1095 TDGLEV
+1095 TDGQEV
-1101 VSSPVH
+1101 VSSSVN
-1107 VLSTIRT
+1107 VLSTIET

-1120 YKDGTRF
+1120 YKDGTKYSV
-1127 AAKLYDANGK
+1127 KLCDLDGN
-1137 IVSNK
+1137 IMPNK
-1142 EVAITVNGVTYNKL
+1142 NVAITINGVTYNKV
-1156 TDSKGVAYLNINLN
+1156 TDSNGVAYLNINLN
-1170 PGVYSIS
+1170 PGTYSVWATYGDKTVCNTVSIS
-1177 TSYEGK
+1177 PMVVS
-1183 TVYNTILISAMPV
+1183 M
-1196 TIVSSS
+1196 VSSS
-1202 IHIQQGTFYKVKF
+1202 VNIQQGTFYKVKF

-1221 PIIGQKVGIFV
+1221 PIVGQEVGILI
-1232 NGVMYYRETDDLGFA
+1232 NGIMYHRVTDELGVA
-1247 SLKINLNPGHYMITS
+1247 SIKINLNPGSYMVMS
-1262 GLLSNI
+1262 GLLSNAYEAKTINNVITVSGDYL

>member
-1 MIQLNLFINKNIVN
+1 
-15 FILLLY
+15 
-21 KLMRCFMRKR
+21 MRKKF
-31 LLIVFSVL
+31 LTVFFIL

-92 AVEVSKSNDNVVIH
+92 AVEVSNPRDNVVIH

-182 SGTLLVDNCIFRNN
+182 SGTLLVDKCIFRNN
-196 FAFNTGGAISSIENG
+196 FAFNAGGAISSIENG

-225 ICNDEYENAN
+225 TCNDEYGNAN

-406 AKSVGNVYNLKVYL
+406 AKSAGNVYNLKVYL
-420 LDGVYS
+420 LDGIYS

-462 NERSISGFKYA
+462 NERSISGFKYV

-482 KAKSIGY
+482 KAKSTGY

-529 ISSSFVDSKHLGFYG
+529 ISSSFVDSTHSWFYG

-551 ANARFYK
+551 ANAKFYN
-558 CIVNNYSS
+558 CIVDNYSSS

-630 FMKIDNSVFK
+630 SVKIDNSVFK

-650 GMIWNVC
+650 GMIWDVC

-670 SINGYKSNFN
+670 SINDYKSNFN

-694 IITVGNSSFYNN
+694 TITVGNSSFYNN

-732 KNMMDTTAN
+732 KNMIDTTAN

-782 YVPIKP
+782 YVPVKP
-788 VRFILIT
+788 VRFTLIT
-795 SKGTNSLDSGTLIND
+795 SKGTNSLDSGILIND

-815 NTANNDRNVVVS
+815 NTANDDRNVVVS

-874 AVDSGIVEIY
+874 AVDFGIVEIY

-897 VAISKSITV
+897 LAISKSITV

-920 GNNKYS
+920 GNNKYAD
-926 NSSNSIILRIS
+926 SSNSAILRIS
-937 SLPLETLIISKDL
+937 SIPLETVIISKDL
-950 TKYYKNGTHFDIILK
+950 TKYYKNGSQFDVVLK

-970 VLVNKEVKITINGV
+970 VLVGKIVKITINGV
-984 TYKKIT
+984 TYNKIT
-990 DTNGKARLSI
+990 NDKGEARLSI
-1000 NLLPGVYNITTSF
+1000 NLFPGVYNITVLF
-1013 EDDGNYVKSLN
+1013 EDDDNYVKSLN

-1068 QYNRITNSSGEA
+1068 QYNRITNGSGEA
-1080 RLNVRLNPS
+1080 RLNVRLNPN
-1089 NYIFTV
+1089 NYIFAV
-1095 TDGLEV
+1095 TDGQEV
-1101 VSSPVH
+1101 VSSSVN
-1107 VLSTIRT
+1107 VLSTIET

-1120 YKDGTRF
+1120 YKDGTKYSV
-1127 AAKLYDANGK
+1127 KLCDLDGN
-1137 IVSNK
+1137 IMPNK
-1142 EVAITVNGVTYNKL
+1142 NVAITINGVTYNKV
-1156 TDSKGVAYLNINLN
+1156 TDSNGVAYLNINLN
-1170 PGVYSIS
+1170 PGTYSVWATYGDKTVCNTVSIS
-1177 TSYEGK
+1177 PMVVS
-1183 TVYNTILISAMPV
+1183 M
-1196 TIVSSS
+1196 VSSS
-1202 IHIQQGTFYKVKF
+1202 VNIQQGTFYKVKF

-1221 PIIGQKVGIFV
+1221 PIVGQEVGILI
-1232 NGVMYYRETDDLGFA
+1232 NGIMYHRVTDELGVA
-1247 SLKINLNPGHYMITS
+1247 SIKINLNPGSYMVMS
-1262 GLLSNI
+1262 GLLSNAYEAKTINNVITVSGDYL

>member
-1 MIQLNLFINKNIVN
+1 
-15 FILLLY
+15 
-21 KLMRCFMRKR
+21 MRKKF
-31 LLIVFSVL
+31 LTVFFIL

-92 AVEVSKSNDNVVIH
+92 AVEVSNPRDNVVIH

-196 FAFNTGGAISSIENG
+196 FAFNAGGAISSIENG

-225 ICNDEYENAN
+225 TCNDEYGNAN

-289 NNYVVSTSFRTNW
+289 NNYVVSTNFRTNW
-302 QYAKGGSIYMINCNL
+302 QHAKGGSIYMINCNL

-406 AKSVGNVYNLKVYL
+406 AKSAGNVYNLKVYL
-420 LDGVYS
+420 LDGIYS

-462 NERSISGFKYA
+462 NERSISGFKYV

-482 KAKSIGY
+482 KAKSTGY

-502 DLTIDNCIFKNIIGS
+502 DLTIDNCIFKNIAGS

-551 ANARFYK
+551 ANARFYN

-607 NVTMSYVNYAD
+607 NVTMSHINYID

-630 FMKIDNSVFK
+630 FVKIDNSVFK

-650 GMIWNVC
+650 GMIWNVY

-670 SINGYKSNFN
+670 SINDYKSNFN

-694 IITVGNSSFYNN
+694 TITVGNSSFYNN

-723 YNYWIDETP
+723 YNYWNNNNP
-732 KNMMDTTAN
+732 KNMIDTTAN

-782 YVPIKP
+782 YVPVKP

-795 SKGTNSLDSGTLIND
+795 SKGSNSLDSGTLIND

-815 NTANNDRNVVVS
+815 NTANDDRNVVVS

-874 AVDSGIVEIY
+874 AVDFGIVEIY

-897 VAISKSITV
+897 LAISKSITV

-920 GNNKYS
+920 GNNKYAD
-926 NSSNSIILRIS
+926 SSNSAILRIS
-937 SLPLETLIISKDL
+937 SIPLETVIISKDL
-950 TKYYKNGTHFDIILK
+950 TKYYKNGSQFDVVLK

-970 VLVNKEVKITINGV
+970 VLVGKIVKITINGV
-984 TYKKIT
+984 TYNKIT
-990 DTNGKARLSI
+990 NDKGEARLSI
-1000 NLLPGVYNITTSF
+1000 NLFPGVYNITVLF
-1013 EDDGNYVKSLN
+1013 EDDDNYVKSLN

-1068 QYNRITNSSGEA
+1068 QYNRITNGSGEA
-1080 RLNVRLNPS
+1080 RLNVRLNPN
-1089 NYIFTV
+1089 NYIFAV
-1095 TDGLEV
+1095 TDGQEV
-1101 VSSPVH
+1101 VSSSVN
-1107 VLSTIRT
+1107 VLSTIET

-1120 YKDGTRF
+1120 YKDGTKYSV
-1127 AAKLYDANGK
+1127 KLCDLDGN
-1137 IVSNK
+1137 IMPNK
-1142 EVAITVNGVTYNKL
+1142 NVAITINGVTYNKV
-1156 TDSKGVAYLNINLN
+1156 TDSNGVAYLNINLN
-1170 PGVYSIS
+1170 PGTYSVWATYGDKTVCNTVSIS
-1177 TSYEGK
+1177 PMVVS
-1183 TVYNTILISAMPV
+1183 M
-1196 TIVSSS
+1196 VSSS
-1202 IHIQQGTFYKVKF
+1202 VNIQQGTFYKVKF

-1221 PIIGQKVGIFV
+1221 PIVGQEVGILI
-1232 NGVMYYRETDDLGFA
+1232 NGIMYHRVTDELGVA
-1247 SLKINLNPGHYMITS
+1247 SIKINLNPGSYMVMS
-1262 GLLSNI
+1262 GLLSNAYEAKTINNVITVSGDYL

>member
-1 MIQLNLFINKNIVN
+1 M
-15 FILLLY
+15 
-21 KLMRCFMRKR
+21 
-31 LLIVFSVL
+31 
-39 LFLLC
+39 
-44 LSVVSATDE
+44 
-53 NTNSSI
+53 
-59 VAQDYDGNEFY
+59 
-70 VDLGGDDSNSG
+70 
-81 QLNSPFNSINK
+81 
-92 AVEVSKSNDNVVIH
+92 
-106 LGEGTFEGNGNVMI
+106 
-120 SINKAHLSQ
+120 
-129 GGSITIVGAGAD
+129 
-141 KTIIKGSSA
+141 
-150 YYAFNIYADS
+150 
-160 VVTLRDLSIVDC
+160 
-172 KSVEGGAICN
+172 
-182 SGTLLVDNCIFRNN
+182 
-196 FAFNTGGAISSIENG
+196 
-211 DCKIY
+211 
-216 NSVFINNSV
+216 
-225 ICNDEYENAN
+225 
-235 GGAVYSLKSDL
+235 
-246 LVDSC
+246 
-251 RFVGNFAKGNCLN
+251 
-264 AISGGAIYVGAYLN
+264 
-278 NVPSVKNSNFI
+278 
-289 NNYVVSTSFRTNW
+289 
-302 QYAKGGSIYMINCNL
+302 
-317 FNDSFINSSVTGN
+317 
-330 NGVGGSYYSE
+330 
-340 PKYLNSISN
+340 
-349 ILRINS
+349 RINS

-387 DENGNGSFNNPYA
+387 DEKGNGSFNNPYA

-432 ISLPS
+432 ISLPCS
-437 SMNIQIAGIGSKV
+437 NIQIAGIGSKV

-551 ANARFYK
+551 ANARFYN

-732 KNMMDTTAN
+732 KNMIDTTAN

-815 NTANNDRNVVVS
+815 NTANDDRNVVVS

-926 NSSNSIILRIS
+926 NSSNSVILRIS

-1046 KLVNDDG
+1046 K
-1053 TPKTNASLAIIANGV
+1053 
-1068 QYNRITNSSGEA
+1068 
-1080 RLNVRLNPS
+1080 
-1089 NYIFTV
+1089 F
-1095 TDGLEV
+1095 
-1101 VSSPVH
+1101 
-1107 VLSTIRT
+1107 
-1114 SDISMF
+1114 F
-1120 YKDGTRF
+1120 Y
-1127 AAKLYDANGK
+1127 L
-1137 IVSNK
+1137 
-1142 EVAITVNGVTYNKL
+1142 
-1156 TDSKGVAYLNINLN
+1156 
-1170 PGVYSIS
+1170 
-1177 TSYEGK
+1177 
-1183 TVYNTILISAMPV
+1183 
-1196 TIVSSS
+1196 
-1202 IHIQQGTFYKVKF
+1202 
-1215 SDALSN
+1215 
-1221 PIIGQKVGIFV
+1221 
-1232 NGVMYYRETDDLGFA
+1232 
-1247 SLKINLNPGHYMITS
+1247 
-1262 GLLSNI
+1262 

>member
-1 MIQLNLFINKNIVN
+1 
-15 FILLLY
+15 
-21 KLMRCFMRKR
+21 MRKKF
-31 LLIVFSVL
+31 LTVFFIL

-92 AVEVSKSNDNVVIH
+92 AVEVSNPRDNVVIH

-225 ICNDEYENAN
+225 TCNDEYGNAN

-289 NNYVVSTSFRTNW
+289 NNYVVSTNFRTNW
-302 QYAKGGSIYMINCNL
+302 EYAKGGSIYMINCNL

-406 AKSVGNVYNLKVYL
+406 AKSAGNVYNLKVYL
-420 LDGVYS
+420 LDGIYS

-462 NERSISGFKYA
+462 NERSISGFKYV

-482 KAKSIGY
+482 KAKSTGY

-502 DLTIDNCIFKNIIGS
+502 DLTIDNCIFKNIAGS

-529 ISSSFVDSKHLGFYG
+529 ISSSFVDSKHSWFYG

-551 ANARFYK
+551 ANARFYN

-630 FMKIDNSVFK
+630 FVKIDNSVFK

-670 SINGYKSNFN
+670 SINDYKSNFN

-694 IITVGNSSFYNN
+694 TITVGNSSFYNN

-723 YNYWIDETP
+723 YNYWNNNNP
-732 KNMMDTTAN
+732 KNMIDTTAN

-782 YVPIKP
+782 YVPVKP

-795 SKGTNSLDSGTLIND
+795 SKGSNSLDSGTLIND

-815 NTANNDRNVVVS
+815 NTANDDRNVVVS

-874 AVDSGIVEIY
+874 AVDFGIVEIY

-897 VAISKSITV
+897 LAISKSITV

-920 GNNKYS
+920 GNNKYAD
-926 NSSNSIILRIS
+926 SSNSAILRIS
-937 SLPLETLIISKDL
+937 SIPLETVIISKDL
-950 TKYYKNGTHFDIILK
+950 TKYYKNGSQFDVVLK

-970 VLVNKEVKITINGV
+970 VLVGKIVKITINGV
-984 TYKKIT
+984 TYNKIT
-990 DTNGKARLSI
+990 NDKGEARLSI
-1000 NLLPGVYNITTSF
+1000 NLFPGVYNITVLF
-1013 EDDGNYVKSLN
+1013 EDDDNYVKSLN

-1068 QYNRITNSSGEA
+1068 QYNRITNGSGEA
-1080 RLNVRLNPS
+1080 RLNVRLNPN
-1089 NYIFTV
+1089 NYIFAV
-1095 TDGLEV
+1095 TDGQEV
-1101 VSSPVH
+1101 VSSSVN
-1107 VLSTIRT
+1107 VLSTIET

-1120 YKDGTRF
+1120 YKDGTKYSV
-1127 AAKLYDANGK
+1127 KLCDLDGN
-1137 IVSNK
+1137 IMPNK
-1142 EVAITVNGVTYNKL
+1142 NVAITINGVTYNKV
-1156 TDSKGVAYLNINLN
+1156 TDSNGVAYLNINLN
-1170 PGVYSIS
+1170 PGTYSVWATYGDKTVCNTVSIS
-1177 TSYEGK
+1177 PMVVS
-1183 TVYNTILISAMPV
+1183 M
-1196 TIVSSS
+1196 VSSS
-1202 IHIQQGTFYKVKF
+1202 VNIQQGTFYKVKF

-1221 PIIGQKVGIFV
+1221 PIVGQEVGILI
-1232 NGVMYYRETDDLGFA
+1232 NGIMYHRVTDELGVA
-1247 SLKINLNPGHYMITS
+1247 SIKINLNPGSYMVMS
-1262 GLLSNI
+1262 GLLSNAYEAKTINNVITVSGDYL

>member
-1 MIQLNLFINKNIVN
+1 
-15 FILLLY
+15 
-21 KLMRCFMRKR
+21 MRKKF
-31 LLIVFSVL
+31 LTVFFIL

-92 AVEVSKSNDNVVIH
+92 AVEVSNPRDNVVIH

-182 SGTLLVDNCIFRNN
+182 SGTLLVDKCIFRNN

-225 ICNDEYENAN
+225 TCNDEYGNAN

-289 NNYVVSTSFRTNW
+289 NNYVVSTNFRTNW
-302 QYAKGGSIYMINCNL
+302 EYAKGGSIYMINCNL

-406 AKSVGNVYNLKVYL
+406 AKSAGNVYNLKVYL

-462 NERSISGFKYA
+462 NERSISGFKYV
-473 LSNLTLINF
+473 LSNLNLINF

-502 DLTIDNCIFKNIIGS
+502 DLTIDNCIFKNIAGS

-551 ANARFYK
+551 ANARFYN

-630 FMKIDNSVFK
+630 FVKIDNSVFK

-650 GMIWNVC
+650 GMIWDVC

-694 IITVGNSSFYNN
+694 TITVGNSSFYNN

-732 KNMMDTTAN
+732 KNMIDTTAN

-782 YVPIKP
+782 YVPVKP
-788 VRFILIT
+788 VRFTLIT

-815 NTANNDRNVVVS
+815 NTANDDRNVVVS

-874 AVDSGIVEIY
+874 AVDFGIVEIY

-897 VAISKSITV
+897 LAISKSITV

-920 GNNKYS
+920 GNNKYA
-926 NSSNSIILRIS
+926 NSSNSAILRIS
-937 SLPLETLIISKDL
+937 SIPLETVIISKDL
-950 TKYYKNGTHFDIILK
+950 TKYYKNGSQFDVVLK

-970 VLVNKEVKITINGV
+970 VLVGKIVKITINGV
-984 TYKKIT
+984 TYNKIT
-990 DTNGKARLSI
+990 NDKGEARLSI
-1000 NLLPGVYNITTSF
+1000 NLFPGVYNITVLF
-1013 EDDGNYVKSLN
+1013 EDDDNYVKSLN

-1068 QYNRITNSSGEA
+1068 QYNRITNGSGEA
-1080 RLNVRLNPS
+1080 RLNVRLNPN
-1089 NYIFTV
+1089 NYIFAV
-1095 TDGLEV
+1095 TDGQEV
-1101 VSSPVH
+1101 VSSSVN
-1107 VLSTIRT
+1107 VLSTIET

-1120 YKDGTRF
+1120 YKDGTKYSV
-1127 AAKLYDANGK
+1127 KLCDLDGN
-1137 IVSNK
+1137 IMPNK
-1142 EVAITVNGVTYNKL
+1142 NVAITINGVTYNKV
-1156 TDSKGVAYLNINLN
+1156 TDSNGVAYLNINLN
-1170 PGVYSIS
+1170 PGTYSVWATYGDKTVCNTVSIS
-1177 TSYEGK
+1177 PMVVS
-1183 TVYNTILISAMPV
+1183 M
-1196 TIVSSS
+1196 VSSS
-1202 IHIQQGTFYKVKF
+1202 VNIQQGTFYKVKF

-1221 PIIGQKVGIFV
+1221 PIVGQEVGILI
-1232 NGVMYYRETDDLGFA
+1232 NGIMYHRVTDELGVA
-1247 SLKINLNPGHYMITS
+1247 SIKINLNPGSYMVMS
-1262 GLLSNI
+1262 GLLSNAYEAKTINNVITVSGDYL

>member
-1 MIQLNLFINKNIVN
+1 
-15 FILLLY
+15 
-21 KLMRCFMRKR
+21 MRKKF
-31 LLIVFSVL
+31 LTVFFIL

-92 AVEVSKSNDNVVIH
+92 AVEVSNPRDNVVIH

-196 FAFNTGGAISSIENG
+196 FAFNAGGAISSIENG

-225 ICNDEYENAN
+225 TCNDEYGNAN

-406 AKSVGNVYNLKVYL
+406 AKSAGNVYNLKVYL
-420 LDGVYS
+420 LDGIYS

-437 SMNIQIAGIGSKV
+437 SMNIQIAAIGSKV

-462 NERSISGFKYA
+462 NERSISGFKYV
-473 LSNLTLINF
+473 LSNLNLINF
-482 KAKSIGY
+482 KAKSTGY

-502 DLTIDNCIFKNIIGS
+502 DLTIDNCIFKNIAGS

-529 ISSSFVDSKHLGFYG
+529 ISSSFVDSTHSWFYG

-551 ANARFYK
+551 ANAKFYN
-558 CIVNNYSS
+558 CIVDNYSSS

-607 NVTMSYVNYAD
+607 NVTMSHINYID

-630 FMKIDNSVFK
+630 SVKIDNSVFK

-650 GMIWNVC
+650 GMIWNVY

-670 SINGYKSNFN
+670 SINDYKSNFN

-694 IITVGNSSFYNN
+694 TITVGNSSFYNN

-723 YNYWIDETP
+723 YNYWNNNNP
-732 KNMMDTTAN
+732 KNMIDTTAN

-771 DGSNYKNYDVR
+771 DGSDYKNYDVR

-788 VRFILIT
+788 VRFTLIT
-795 SKGTNSLDSGTLIND
+795 SKGSNSLNSGTLIND

-815 NTANNDRNVVVS
+815 NTANDDRNVVVS

-874 AVDSGIVEIY
+874 AVDFGIVEIY

-897 VAISKSITV
+897 LAISKSITV

-920 GNNKYS
+920 GNNKYAD
-926 NSSNSIILRIS
+926 SSNSAILRIS
-937 SLPLETLIISKDL
+937 SIPLETVIISKDL
-950 TKYYKNGTHFDIILK
+950 TKYYKNGSQFDVVLK

-970 VLVNKEVKITINGV
+970 VLVGKIVKITINGV
-984 TYKKIT
+984 TYNKIT
-990 DTNGKARLSI
+990 NDKGEARLSI
-1000 NLLPGVYNITTSF
+1000 NLFPGVYNITVLF
-1013 EDDGNYVKSLN
+1013 EDDDNYVKSLN

-1068 QYNRITNSSGEA
+1068 QYNRITNGSGEA
-1080 RLNVRLNPS
+1080 RLNVRLNPN
-1089 NYIFTV
+1089 NYIFAV
-1095 TDGLEV
+1095 TDGQEV
-1101 VSSPVH
+1101 VSSSVN
-1107 VLSTIRT
+1107 VLSTIET

-1120 YKDGTRF
+1120 YKDGTKYSV
-1127 AAKLYDANGK
+1127 KLCDLDGN
-1137 IVSNK
+1137 IMPNK
-1142 EVAITVNGVTYNKL
+1142 NVAITINGVTYNKV
-1156 TDSKGVAYLNINLN
+1156 TDSNGVAYLNINLN
-1170 PGVYSIS
+1170 PGTYSVWATYGDKTVCNTVSIS
-1177 TSYEGK
+1177 PMVVS
-1183 TVYNTILISAMPV
+1183 M
-1196 TIVSSS
+1196 VSSS
-1202 IHIQQGTFYKVKF
+1202 VNIQQGTFYKVKF

-1221 PIIGQKVGIFV
+1221 PIVGQEVGILI
-1232 NGVMYYRETDDLGFA
+1232 NGIMYHRVTDELGVA
-1247 SLKINLNPGHYMITS
+1247 SIKINLNPGHYMITS
-1262 GLLSNI
+1262 GLLSNAYEAKTINNVITVSGDYL

>member
-1 MIQLNLFINKNIVN
+1 
-15 FILLLY
+15 
-21 KLMRCFMRKR
+21 MRKKF
-31 LLIVFSVL
+31 LTVFFIL

-92 AVEVSKSNDNVVIH
+92 AVEVSNPRDNVVIH

-182 SGTLLVDNCIFRNN
+182 SGTLLVDKCIFRNN
-196 FAFNTGGAISSIENG
+196 FAFNAGGAISSIENG

-225 ICNDEYENAN
+225 TCNDEYGNAN

-302 QYAKGGSIYMINCNL
+302 EYAKGGSIYMINCNL

-406 AKSVGNVYNLKVYL
+406 AKSAGNVYNLKVYL

-462 NERSISGFKYA
+462 NERSISGFKYV

-482 KAKSIGY
+482 KAKSTGY

-551 ANARFYK
+551 ANARFYN

-630 FMKIDNSVFK
+630 FVKIDNSVFK

-650 GMIWNVC
+650 GMIWDVC

-670 SINGYKSNFN
+670 SINDYKSNFN

-694 IITVGNSSFYNN
+694 TITVGNSSFYNN

-723 YNYWIDETP
+723 YNYWNNNNP
-732 KNMMDTTAN
+732 KNMIDTTAN

-771 DGSNYKNYDVR
+771 DGSDYKDYDVR
-782 YVPIKP
+782 YVPVKP

-795 SKGTNSLDSGTLIND
+795 SKGSNSLDSGILIND

-815 NTANNDRNVVVS
+815 NTANDDRNVVVS

-874 AVDSGIVEIY
+874 AVDFGIVEIY

-897 VAISKSITV
+897 LAISKSITV

-920 GNNKYS
+920 GNNKYAD
-926 NSSNSIILRIS
+926 SSNSAILRIS
-937 SLPLETLIISKDL
+937 SIPLETVIISKDL
-950 TKYYKNGTHFDIILK
+950 TKYYKNGSQFDVVLK

-970 VLVNKEVKITINGV
+970 VLVGKIVKITINGV
-984 TYKKIT
+984 TYNKIT
-990 DTNGKARLSI
+990 NDKGEARLSI
-1000 NLLPGVYNITTSF
+1000 NLFPGVYNITVLF
-1013 EDDGNYVKSLN
+1013 EDDDNYVKSLN

-1068 QYNRITNSSGEA
+1068 QYNRITNGSGEA
-1080 RLNVRLNPS
+1080 RLNVRLNPN
-1089 NYIFTV
+1089 NYIFAV
-1095 TDGLEV
+1095 TDGQEV
-1101 VSSPVH
+1101 VSSSVN
-1107 VLSTIRT
+1107 VLSTIET

-1120 YKDGTRF
+1120 YKDGTKYSV
-1127 AAKLYDANGK
+1127 KLCDLDGN
-1137 IVSNK
+1137 IMPNK
-1142 EVAITVNGVTYNKL
+1142 NVAITINGVTYNKV
-1156 TDSKGVAYLNINLN
+1156 TDSNGVAYLNINLN
-1170 PGVYSIS
+1170 PGTYSVWATYGDKTVCNTVSIS
-1177 TSYEGK
+1177 PMVVS
-1183 TVYNTILISAMPV
+1183 M
-1196 TIVSSS
+1196 VSSS
-1202 IHIQQGTFYKVKF
+1202 VNIQQGTFYKVKF

-1221 PIIGQKVGIFV
+1221 PIVGQEVGILI
-1232 NGVMYYRETDDLGFA
+1232 NGIMYHRVTDELGVA
-1247 SLKINLNPGHYMITS
+1247 SIKINLNPGSYMVMS
-1262 GLLSNI
+1262 GLLSNAYEAKTINNVITVSGDYL

>member
-1 MIQLNLFINKNIVN
+1 
-15 FILLLY
+15 
-21 KLMRCFMRKR
+21 MRKKF
-31 LLIVFSVL
+31 LTVFFIL

-92 AVEVSKSNDNVVIH
+92 AVEVSNPRDNVVIH

-225 ICNDEYENAN
+225 TCNDEYGNAN

-406 AKSVGNVYNLKVYL
+406 AKSAGNVYNLKVYL
-420 LDGVYS
+420 LDGIYS

-462 NERSISGFKYA
+462 NERSISGFKYV

-482 KAKSIGY
+482 KAKSTGY

-502 DLTIDNCIFKNIIGS
+502 DLTIDNCIFKNIAGS

-529 ISSSFVDSKHLGFYG
+529 ISSSFVDSKHSWFYG

-551 ANARFYK
+551 ANARFYN

-630 FMKIDNSVFK
+630 SVKIDNSVFK

-650 GMIWNVC
+650 GMIWNVY

-670 SINGYKSNFN
+670 SINDYKSNFN

-694 IITVGNSSFYNN
+694 TITVGNSSFYNN

-732 KNMMDTTAN
+732 KNMIDTTAN

-771 DGSNYKNYDVR
+771 DGSDYKDYDVR
-782 YVPIKP
+782 YVPVKP
-788 VRFILIT
+788 VRFTLIT
-795 SKGTNSLDSGTLIND
+795 SKGTNSLDSGILIND

-815 NTANNDRNVVVS
+815 NTANDDRNVVVS

-874 AVDSGIVEIY
+874 AVDFGIVEIY

-897 VAISKSITV
+897 LAISKSITV

-920 GNNKYS
+920 GNNKYAD
-926 NSSNSIILRIS
+926 SSNSAILRIS
-937 SLPLETLIISKDL
+937 SIPLETVIISKDL
-950 TKYYKNGTHFDIILK
+950 TKYYKNGSQFDVVLK

-970 VLVNKEVKITINGV
+970 VLVGKIVKITINGV
-984 TYKKIT
+984 TYNKIT
-990 DTNGKARLSI
+990 NDNGEARLSI
-1000 NLLPGVYNITTSF
+1000 NLFPGVYNITVLF
-1013 EDDGNYVKSLN
+1013 EDDDNYVKSLN

-1068 QYNRITNSSGEA
+1068 QYNRITNGSGEA
-1080 RLNVRLNPS
+1080 RLNVRLNPN
-1089 NYIFTV
+1089 NYIFAV
-1095 TDGLEV
+1095 TDGQEV
-1101 VSSPVH
+1101 VSSSVN
-1107 VLSTIRT
+1107 VLSTIET

-1120 YKDGTRF
+1120 YKDGTKYSV
-1127 AAKLYDANGK
+1127 KLCDLDGN
-1137 IVSNK
+1137 IMPNK
-1142 EVAITVNGVTYNKL
+1142 NVAITINGVTYNKV
-1156 TDSKGVAYLNINLN
+1156 TDSNGVAYLNINLN
-1170 PGVYSIS
+1170 PGTYSVWATYGDKTVCNTVSIS
-1177 TSYEGK
+1177 PMVVS
-1183 TVYNTILISAMPV
+1183 M
-1196 TIVSSS
+1196 VSSS
-1202 IHIQQGTFYKVKF
+1202 VNIQQGTFYKVKF

-1221 PIIGQKVGIFV
+1221 PIVGQEVGILI
-1232 NGVMYYRETDDLGFA
+1232 NGIMYHRVTDELGVA
-1247 SLKINLNPGHYMITS
+1247 SIKINLNPGSYMVMS
-1262 GLLSNI
+1262 GLLSNAYEAKTINNVITVSGDYL